1 MSSINSLVNQKRNK
15 NLIRRTMLAAIA
27 GCLMSVCIAFAG
39 TVDIATN
46 FFGLV
51 VTVIAKGLLNAA
63 DIVLEPLLEITTM
76 STADVSRFVP
86 GFDSGNNIGN
96 FFIQAINIIAY
107 MIAGVLICC
116 HIISYLINIAHG
128 EKVES
133 IPKLIWNAV
142 FGIVMVICGKTFL
155 TMIFNEIV
163 APLSSAL
170 TEGVSDAGGTF
181 SFSGVGSDMTGLGE
195 ITSAFDLNSLATLI
209 VVLALMLIIWWNLIK
224 LVLECAERYIICIFT
239 INLSPLAFATMASEN
254 TKDTARSWLQMFWS
268 QCVLLILNIWVV
280 GIARTALNNGLF
292 GASNTEMVK
301 WGLITY
307 AFLKIAQRL
316 DDMMQTAGLKIT
328 RTTGLDPISE
338 ASGVL
343 RSIGNVFGGVAS
355 VAGHVAGVGKNMWD
369 AGKNIGKANGV
380 EPIKSFAD
388 FMNGGE
394 TSAQDGGYVNNASMA
409 DKMKAD
415 AVLGKETMYDRAD
428 KMASGALNADSYNTD
443 AYKQVLE
450 DKLRSAGHLDDDAHV
465 ESVKIGEDGKLL
477 ASAVK
482 RDEKNRV
489 SEKSEFEIGDTQ
501 EGLLDVN
508 GAKKYDSMQV
518 APNGKSVM
526 EEDSAMGKFGLR
538 KVGEDAAGNQIWEA
552 EQSVNMFG
560 DKVKDV
566 TPDANN
572 KVQFTIPAS
581 EIAKGRKAGDSD
593 AMTAYKHFNAN
604 DDNDAFKNSI
614 RDALSAETGS
624 AALNKARENEE
635 EQAAMATRIG
645 MTDKER
651 LADMMNPDSNAD
663 YNSPN
668 AFKAMEDHIKENAQY
683 YPAQA
688 AMLAD
693 GGHVTGMHVSDGT
706 DGNPAGSLI
715 VAIGNDQDGKNS
727 QATCTFTRDEE
738 PVPET
743 AETPAAQ
750 TNEQPVKDADAA
762 PAPVNEDAPAP
773 VGEEASAPAP
783 QSADETTA
791 APATETAQAPVPQDM
806 DSKVDAPAPVSEE
819 ASAPAPQS
827 ADEAPTAPATET
839 AQAPVP
845 QDVDSKVD
853 APAPVGEE
861 ASAPAPQSVDETATT
876 PVAETAQT
884 PVPQDIDSEVDA
896 PAPVGEEAATPAP
909 QDVGGKA
916 DAPVPASENAS
927 APATQ
932 SADGKVAEP
941 TSADGAT
948 PASGVTA
955 PAPVPAQNP
964 TTNTVNAPVQGAAPV
979 SGGTVPGAANAPK
992 TANVPGMAANNM
1004 PASTAPET
1012 AATPA
1017 VNAPAPAS
1025 TTGTNAPTSVPGTT
1039 PAPSTASGQSSTAPG
1054 SGTAPTTVR
1063 PATGAGS
1070 VSAPAPSA
1078 SIPTAPVSGGSAGVA
1093 VAAGVA
1099 AGAVAGTAAGQAQ
1112 PVSAP
1117 ASTTVSAPGSAPTIP
1132 TESSAASAPTSTTP
1146 ATTTPASAPES
1157 GSGTTNDG
1165 ATAPVVNHEASAP
1178 TAPIPATAPASTQE
1192 SGETASAPSTA
1203 TTPATQIT
1211 PETASA
1217 PSESDSSSAGG
1228 HATTPNE
1235 GTTHSESSGTGSVS
1249 DVPGAGGTDT
1259 LGRSDSAPTSTNG
1272 QESGSAP
1279 AQGSGGTMSPATAD
1293 TASAVPES
1301 APAESATTTNVATP
1315 APVSDTG
1322 SSEPS
1327 GDSGSSFGND
1337 AGSSSGSAPASGE
1350 SAHAPSGSGSSGSGT
1365 SVSAPASSGNTGS
1378 SSESASSGSAND
1390 STDTPTSETGGTSS
1404 ETVEAPAADG
1414 LPYAVG
1420 ETGGSGYSEGDMPPE
1435 PETTVE
1441 TETAATEVV
1450 QVEQAAEQQSSGSAV
1465 TETVDEAGS
1474 ESNTQ
1479 NSHDDSENYS
1489 GGQNT
1494 DAEDVSEPDSADEPD
1509 TQDETE
1515 DTEFD
1520 ATDDAAF
1527 DVPIADGS
1535 EYYEDKAQTNSFT
1548 APEQEMAEPEPV
1560 AEHEHES
1567 EPEQLAEQKRPPIPE
1582 AYMTSQSSVTRL
1594 SSTNGTVESD
1604 SLGMFQMTREEVAD
1618 NGWTTWRILQKVDSD
1633 GSVPEYAPFVVHI
1646 KPVWDPATRTSRPA
1660 TFDEVANK
1668 ARSIEGFENVGPDL
1682 DADYRRS
1689 QARQESRKNSE
1700 PRPYN
1705 GHSNGQPHFQRY
1717 DDQKRD
1723 SHGHGKQDK
1732 KHNPFSGM
1740 GDYKRKR

>member
-1 MSSINSLVNQKRNK
+1 
-15 NLIRRTMLAAIA
+15 MLAAVA
-27 GCLMSVCIAFAG
+27 GCLMPVCIAFAG

-116 HIISYLINIAHG
+116 HIISYLINLAHG

-181 SFSGVGSDMTGLGE
+181 SFSSVGSDMTGLGE

-369 AGKNIGKANGV
+369 AGKNIGKANGI

-450 DKLRSAGHLDDDAHV
+450 DKLRSAGHIDDDAHV

-750 TNEQPVKDADAA
+750 TNEQPVKDTDAAA
-762 PAPVNEDAPAP
+762 PAPVSEDAPAP

-783 QSADETTA
+783 QSADETA
-791 APATETAQAPVPQDM
+791 A
-806 DSKVDAPAPVSEE
+806 
-819 ASAPAPQS
+819 
-827 ADEAPTAPATET
+827 APATET

-853 APAPVGEE
+853 APVPVGEE

-876 PVAETAQT
+876 PVAETAQA
-884 PVPQDIDSEVDA
+884 PVPQDMDSKMDA
-896 PAPVGEEAATPAP
+896 PAPVGEEAATLAP

-916 DAPVPASENAS
+916 DAPVPANENAS
-927 APATQ
+927 ASATQ

-941 TSADGAT
+941 TSAGGAT
-948 PASGVTA
+948 PAPGVTA
-955 PAPVPAQNP
+955 PTAAPAQNP
-964 TTNTVNAPVQGAAPV
+964 TTNTVNAPVQGTAPV
-979 SGGTVPGAANAPK
+979 SGGTVPGTANAPK

-1025 TTGTNAPTSVPGTT
+1025 NTGTNAPTSVPGTA
-1039 PAPSTASGQSSTAPG
+1039 PAPSTASGQSSTVPG

-1063 PATGAGS
+1063 PAASAGS

-1078 SIPTAPVSGGSAGVA
+1078 SIPTAPVSGSSAGVA
-1093 VAAGVA
+1093 AAAGVA
-1099 AGAVAGTAAGQAQ
+1099 AGAVAGTAGQAQ

-1117 ASTTVSAPGSAPTIP
+1117 ASTTVSAPGSAPTTP
-1132 TESSAASAPTSTTP
+1132 TESCATSAPASP
-1146 ATTTPASAPES
+1146 ALTHVSAPES

-1192 SGETASAPSTA
+1192 SGETAPAPSTA

-1211 PETASA
+1211 PETAST
-1217 PSESDSSSAGG
+1217 PSESNAPSAGG
-1228 HATTPNE
+1228 DATAPNE
-1235 GTTHSESSGTGSVS
+1235 VTAHSESSGTGGVS
-1249 DVPGAGGTDT
+1249 NVPGADGADT
-1259 LGRSDSAPTSTNG
+1259 LGRSDSAPTSTSG
-1272 QESGSAP
+1272 QESSSAP
-1279 AQGSGGTMSPATAD
+1279 AQGSSGTTSPATVD
-1293 TASAVPES
+1293 TTSAAPES

-1315 APVSDTG
+1315 APASDTG

-1327 GDSGSSFGND
+1327 GSSGSSSDNS

-1365 SVSAPASSGNTGS
+1365 SVSAPTSSGDTGS
-1378 SSESASSGSAND
+1378 SSESAPSGSVND
-1390 STDTPTSETGGTSS
+1390 STDTPTSETADTSS
-1404 ETVEAPAADG
+1404 EKVEAPAADG

-1450 QVEQAAEQQSSGSAV
+1450 QVEQAAEQQSGGSTV

-1479 NSHDDSENYS
+1479 NSHDDSESYS
-1489 GGQNT
+1489 GGQYT
-1494 DAEDVSEPDSADEPD
+1494 DTEDVSEPDSADEPD

-1520 ATDDAAF
+1520 ETDDAAF
-1527 DVPIADGS
+1527 DAPIADGS

-1560 AEHEHES
+1560 AEPES
-1567 EPEQLAEQKRPPIPE
+1567 ESEQVAEQKRPPIPE

-1732 KHNPFSGM
+1732 RHNPFSGM
-1740 GDYKRKR
+1740 GDYKRRR

>member
-1 MSSINSLVNQKRNK
+1 
-15 NLIRRTMLAAIA
+15 MLAAVA

-750 TNEQPVKDADAA
+750 TNEQPVKDVDAA
-762 PAPVNEDAPAP
+762 PAPLNEDAPAP
-773 VGEEASAPAP
+773 VG
-783 QSADETTA
+783 
-791 APATETAQAPVPQDM
+791 
-806 DSKVDAPAPVSEE
+806 EE

-861 ASAPAPQSVDETATT
+861 ASAPAPQSVDATATT
-876 PVAETAQT
+876 PIAETAQT
-884 PVPQDIDSEVDA
+884 PVPQDMDSEVDA
-896 PAPVGEEAATPAP
+896 PAPVGEEAVTPAP

-932 SADGKVAEP
+932 STDGKVAEP
-941 TSADGAT
+941 TSAGGAT
-948 PASGVTA
+948 PASGVTTPA
-955 PAPVPAQNP
+955 PAPAQNP

-979 SGGTVPGAANAPK
+979 SGGTVPGTANAPK

-1017 VNAPAPAS
+1017 VNTPAPAS
-1025 TTGTNAPTSVPGTT
+1025 TTGANAPTSVPGTT
-1039 PAPSTASGQSSTAPG
+1039 TTPSTTSGQSSTVPG
-1054 SGTAPTTVR
+1054 SGTAPAKAKPT
-1063 PATGAGS
+1063 TGAGS

-1078 SIPTAPVSGGSAGVA
+1078 SIPSAPVSGDS
-1093 VAAGVA
+1093 AGVA
-1099 AGAVAGTAAGQAQ
+1099 AGAVAGTATGQAH

-1117 ASTTVSAPGSAPTIP
+1117 ASTTVSAPGSVPTTP
-1132 TESSAASAPTSTTP
+1132 TESGAASAPASPAPTTP
-1146 ATTTPASAPES
+1146 THVSAPES
-1157 GSGTTNDG
+1157 GSGTTNGG

-1249 DVPGAGGTDT
+1249 NVPGAGGTDT

-1327 GDSGSSFGND
+1327 GDSGSSFGNG

>member
-1 MSSINSLVNQKRNK
+1 
-15 NLIRRTMLAAIA
+15 MLAAIA

-254 TKDTARSWLQMFWS
+254 TKDTAKSWLQMFWS

-428 KMASGALNADSYNTD
+428 KMASGALNTDSYNTD

-762 PAPVNEDAPAP
+762 PAPLNEDAPAP
-773 VGEEASAPAP
+773 VG
-783 QSADETTA
+783 
-791 APATETAQAPVPQDM
+791 
-806 DSKVDAPAPVSEE
+806 EE

-861 ASAPAPQSVDETATT
+861 ASAPAPQSVDATATT
-876 PVAETAQT
+876 PIAETAQT
-884 PVPQDIDSEVDA
+884 PVPQDMDSEVDA
-896 PAPVGEEAATPAP
+896 PAPVGEEAVTHAP
-909 QDVGGKA
+909 QDVGDKA

-941 TSADGAT
+941 TSAGGAT

-955 PAPVPAQNP
+955 PAPAPAQNP

-979 SGGTVPGAANAPK
+979 SGGTVPGTANAPK

-1017 VNAPAPAS
+1017 VNAPAPGS
-1025 TTGTNAPTSVPGTT
+1025 TTGANAPTSVPGTT
-1039 PAPSTASGQSSTAPG
+1039 PAPSTASGQSSTVPG

-1063 PATGAGS
+1063 PAAGAGS
-1070 VSAPAPSA
+1070 VSAQAPSA

-1099 AGAVAGTAAGQAQ
+1099 AGAVAGTATGQAH

-1117 ASTTVSAPGSAPTIP
+1117 ASTTVSAPGSVPTTP
-1132 TESSAASAPTSTTP
+1132 TESGAASAPASPAPTTP
-1146 ATTTPASAPES
+1146 THVSAPES
-1157 GSGTTNDG
+1157 GSGTTNGG

-1249 DVPGAGGTDT
+1249 NVPGAGGTDT

-1327 GDSGSSFGND
+1327 GDSGSSFGNG
-1337 AGSSSGSAPASGE
+1337 AGSSSDSAPASGE
-1350 SAHAPSGSGSSGSGT
+1350 SAHVPSGSGSSGSGT
-1365 SVSAPASSGNTGS
+1365 SVSAPASSGNTDS
-1378 SSESASSGSAND
+1378 SSESAPSGSAND
-1390 STDTPTSETGGTSS
+1390 GTDTPTSETGGTSS
-1404 ETVEAPAADG
+1404 EKVEAPAADG

-1420 ETGGSGYSEGDMPPE
+1420 ETGGAGYSEGDMPPE
-1435 PETTVE
+1435 PETTVK
-1441 TETAATEVV
+1441 TETDATEVV
-1450 QVEQAAEQQSSGSAV
+1450 QVEQAAEQQTSGSAV

-1474 ESNTQ
+1474 ESHTQ

-1494 DAEDVSEPDSADEPD
+1494 DTEDVSEPDSADEPD

-1548 APEQEMAEPEPV
+1548 TPEQEMAESEPV
-1560 AEHEHES
+1560 AEPEPES
-1567 EPEQLAEQKRPPIPE
+1567 EPEQVAEQKRPPIPE

-1689 QARQESRKNSE
+1689 QARQESRKNSK

-1723 SHGHGKQDK
+1723 SHDHGKQDK
-1732 KHNPFSGM
+1732 RHNPFGGM

>member
-1 MSSINSLVNQKRNK
+1 
-15 NLIRRTMLAAIA
+15 MLAAVA

-738 PVPET
+738 TASET

-750 TNEQPVKDADAA
+750 TNEQPVKDVDAA
-762 PAPVNEDAPAP
+762 PAPLNEDAPAP

-783 QSADETTA
+783 HSADF
-791 APATETAQAPVPQDM
+791 PPSPPSSD
-806 DSKVDAPAPVSEE
+806 
-819 ASAPAPQS
+819 
-827 ADEAPTAPATET
+827 T

-861 ASAPAPQSVDETATT
+861 ASAPAPQSVDATATT
-876 PVAETAQT
+876 PIAETAQP
-884 PVPQDIDSEVDA
+884 PVPQDMDSEVDA
-896 PAPVGEEAATPAP
+896 PAPVGEEAVTHAP
-909 QDVGGKA
+909 QDVGDKA
-916 DAPVPASENAS
+916 YAPVPASENAS

-941 TSADGAT
+941 TSAGGAT
-948 PASGVTA
+948 PVSGVTA
-955 PAPVPAQNP
+955 PAPAPAQNP
-964 TTNTVNAPVQGAAPV
+964 TTNTVNALVQGAAPV
-979 SGGTVPGAANAPK
+979 SGGTVPGTANAPK

-1017 VNAPAPAS
+1017 VNTPAPAS
-1025 TTGTNAPTSVPGTT
+1025 TTGANAPTSVPGTT
-1039 PAPSTASGQSSTAPG
+1039 PTPSTTSGQSSTVPG
-1054 SGTAPTTVR
+1054 SGTAPAKAKPT
-1063 PATGAGS
+1063 TGAGS

-1078 SIPTAPVSGGSAGVA
+1078 SIPSAPVSGDS
-1093 VAAGVA
+1093 AGVA
-1099 AGAVAGTAAGQAQ
+1099 AGAVAGTATGQAH

-1117 ASTTVSAPGSAPTIP
+1117 ASTTVSAPGSVPTTP
-1132 TESSAASAPTSTTP
+1132 TESGAASAPASPAPTTP
-1146 ATTTPASAPES
+1146 THVSAPES
-1157 GSGTTNDG
+1157 GSGTTNGG

-1211 PETASA
+1211 PEMASA

-1235 GTTHSESSGTGSVS
+1235 GTTHSESSGTDSVS
-1249 DVPGAGGTDT
+1249 NVPGADGTDT
-1259 LGRSDSAPTSTNG
+1259 LGRSDSASTSTNG

-1327 GDSGSSFGND
+1327 GDSGSSFGNG

-1420 ETGGSGYSEGDMPPE
+1420 ETGGSGYSEGNMPPE

-1567 EPEQLAEQKRPPIPE
+1567 EPEQVAEQKRPPIPE

-1705 GHSNGQPHFQRY
+1705 GRSNGQPHFQRY

-1723 SHGHGKQDK
+1723 SQGHGKQNK
-1732 KHNPFSGM
+1732 RNNPFSGM
-1740 GDYKRKR
+1740 DDYKRKR

>member
-1 MSSINSLVNQKRNK
+1 
-15 NLIRRTMLAAIA
+15 MLAAIA

-715 VAIGNDQDGKNS
+715 VAIGNDQDGKSS

-738 PVPET
+738 TASET

-750 TNEQPVKDADAA
+750 TNEQPVKDVDAA
-762 PAPVNEDAPAP
+762 PAPLNEDAPAP
-773 VGEEASAPAP
+773 VG
-783 QSADETTA
+783 
-791 APATETAQAPVPQDM
+791 
-806 DSKVDAPAPVSEE
+806 EE

-861 ASAPAPQSVDETATT
+861 ASAPAPQSVDATATT
-876 PVAETAQT
+876 PIAETAQT
-884 PVPQDIDSEVDA
+884 PVPQDMDSEVDA
-896 PAPVGEEAATPAP
+896 PAPVGEEAVTHAP
-909 QDVGGKA
+909 QDVGDKA
-916 DAPVPASENAS
+916 YAPVPASENAS

-941 TSADGAT
+941 TSAGGAT
-948 PASGVTA
+948 PVSGVTA
-955 PAPVPAQNP
+955 PAPAPAQNP

-979 SGGTVPGAANAPK
+979 SGGTVPGTANAPK

-1017 VNAPAPAS
+1017 VNTPAPAS
-1025 TTGTNAPTSVPGTT
+1025 TTGANAPTSVPGTT
-1039 PAPSTASGQSSTAPG
+1039 PTPSTTSGQSSTVPG
-1054 SGTAPTTVR
+1054 SGTAPAKAKPT
-1063 PATGAGS
+1063 TGAGS

-1078 SIPTAPVSGGSAGVA
+1078 SIPSAPVSGDS
-1093 VAAGVA
+1093 AGVA
-1099 AGAVAGTAAGQAQ
+1099 AGAVAGTATGQAH

-1117 ASTTVSAPGSAPTIP
+1117 ASTTVSAPGSVPTTP
-1132 TESSAASAPTSTTP
+1132 TESGAASAPASPAPTTP
-1146 ATTTPASAPES
+1146 THVSAPES
-1157 GSGTTNDG
+1157 GSGTTNGG

-1249 DVPGAGGTDT
+1249 NVPGAGGTDT
-1259 LGRSDSAPTSTNG
+1259 LGRSDSAPTSING

-1327 GDSGSSFGND
+1327 GDSGSSFGNG

-1390 STDTPTSETGGTSS
+1390 STNTPTSETGGTSS

-1474 ESNTQ
+1474 ESHTQ

-1494 DAEDVSEPDSADEPD
+1494 DTEDVSEPDSADEPD

-1567 EPEQLAEQKRPPIPE
+1567 EPEQVAEQKRPPIPE

-1646 KPVWDPATRTSRPA
+1646 KPVWDPATRTSHPA

-1668 ARSIEGFENVGPDL
+1668 ARGIEGFENVGPDL

>member
-1 MSSINSLVNQKRNK
+1 M
-15 NLIRRTMLAAIA
+15 MLAAVA
-27 GCLMSVCIAFAG
+27 GCLMSICIAFAG

-254 TKDTARSWLQMFWS
+254 TKDTTRSWLQMFWS

-750 TNEQPVKDADAA
+750 TNEQPVKDVDAA
-762 PAPVNEDAPAP
+762 PAPLNEDAPAP

-783 QSADETTA
+783 QS
-791 APATETAQAPVPQDM
+791 
-806 DSKVDAPAPVSEE
+806 VDA
-819 ASAPAPQS
+819 
-827 ADEAPTAPATET
+827 
-839 AQAPVP
+839 
-845 QDVDSKVD
+845 
-853 APAPVGEE
+853 
-861 ASAPAPQSVDETATT
+861 TATT
-876 PVAETAQT
+876 PIAETAQT
-884 PVPQDIDSEVDA
+884 PVPQDMDSEMDA
-896 PAPVGEEAATPAP
+896 PAPVGEEAVTHAP
-909 QDVGGKA
+909 QDVGDKT

-941 TSADGAT
+941 TSAGGAT

-955 PAPVPAQNP
+955 PAPAPAQNP

-979 SGGTVPGAANAPK
+979 SGGTVPGTANAPK

-1017 VNAPAPAS
+1017 VNTPAPAS
-1025 TTGTNAPTSVPGTT
+1025 TTGANAPTSVPGTT
-1039 PAPSTASGQSSTAPG
+1039 PTPSTTSGQSSTVPG
-1054 SGTAPTTVR
+1054 SGTAPAKAKPT
-1063 PATGAGS
+1063 TGAGS

-1078 SIPTAPVSGGSAGVA
+1078 SIPSAPVSGDS
-1093 VAAGVA
+1093 AGVA
-1099 AGAVAGTAAGQAQ
+1099 AGAVAGTATGQAH

-1117 ASTTVSAPGSAPTIP
+1117 ASTTVSAPGSVPTTP
-1132 TESSAASAPTSTTP
+1132 TESGAASAPASPAPTTP
-1146 ATTTPASAPES
+1146 THVSAPES
-1157 GSGTTNDG
+1157 GSGTTNGG
-1165 ATAPVVNHEASAP
+1165 ATASVVNHEASAP

-1249 DVPGAGGTDT
+1249 NVPGAGGTDT
-1259 LGRSDSAPTSTNG
+1259 LGRSDSAPTSING

-1293 TASAVPES
+1293 TASAVPKS

-1327 GDSGSSFGND
+1327 GDSGSSFGNG

-1567 EPEQLAEQKRPPIPE
+1567 EPEQVAEQKRPPIPE

>member
-1 MSSINSLVNQKRNK
+1 
-15 NLIRRTMLAAIA
+15 
-27 GCLMSVCIAFAG
+27 MSVCIAFAG

-750 TNEQPVKDADAA
+750 TNEQPVKDVDAA
-762 PAPVNEDAPAP
+762 PAPLNEDAPAP
-773 VGEEASAPAP
+773 VG
-783 QSADETTA
+783 
-791 APATETAQAPVPQDM
+791 
-806 DSKVDAPAPVSEE
+806 EE

-861 ASAPAPQSVDETATT
+861 ASAPAPQSVDATATT
-876 PVAETAQT
+876 PIAETAQT
-884 PVPQDIDSEVDA
+884 PVPQDMDSEVDA
-896 PAPVGEEAATPAP
+896 PAPVGEEAVTPAP

-916 DAPVPASENAS
+916 DAPVPASEYAS

-932 SADGKVAEP
+932 STDGKVAEP
-941 TSADGAT
+941 TSAGGAT
-948 PASGVTA
+948 PASGVTTPA
-955 PAPVPAQNP
+955 PAPAQNP

-979 SGGTVPGAANAPK
+979 SGGTVPGTANAPK

-1017 VNAPAPAS
+1017 VNTPAPAS
-1025 TTGTNAPTSVPGTT
+1025 TTGANAPTSVPGTT
-1039 PAPSTASGQSSTAPG
+1039 PTPSTTSGQSSTVPG
-1054 SGTAPTTVR
+1054 SGTAPAKAKPT
-1063 PATGAGS
+1063 TGAGS

-1078 SIPTAPVSGGSAGVA
+1078 SIPSAPVSGDS
-1093 VAAGVA
+1093 AGVA
-1099 AGAVAGTAAGQAQ
+1099 AGAVAGTATGQAH

-1117 ASTTVSAPGSAPTIP
+1117 ASTTVSAPGSVPTTP
-1132 TESSAASAPTSTTP
+1132 TESGAASAPASPAPTTP
-1146 ATTTPASAPES
+1146 THVSAPES
-1157 GSGTTNDG
+1157 GSGTTNGG

-1178 TAPIPATAPASTQE
+1178 TAPIPATAPVSTQE

-1228 HATTPNE
+1228 HATAPNE

-1249 DVPGAGGTDT
+1249 NVPGAGGTDT

-1327 GDSGSSFGND
+1327 GDSGSSFGNG

-1365 SVSAPASSGNTGS
+1365 SVSALTSSGNIGS
-1378 SSESASSGSAND
+1378 SSESAPSGSVND

-1404 ETVEAPAADG
+1404 EKVEAPAADG

-1435 PETTVE
+1435 PETTVK

-1450 QVEQAAEQQSSGSAV
+1450 QVEQAAEQQSGSSTV

-1474 ESNTQ
+1474 ESHTQ

-1489 GGQNT
+1489 DGQNT
-1494 DAEDVSEPDSADEPD
+1494 DTEDVPEPDSVDEPD

-1520 ATDDAAF
+1520 ATDDSAF

-1548 APEQEMAEPEPV
+1548 APAQEMAEPEPV
-1560 AEHEHES
+1560 AESEPES
-1567 EPEQLAEQKRPPIPE
+1567 EPEQVAEQKRPPIPE
-1582 AYMTSQSSVTRL
+1582 AYMTSRSSVTRL

-1705 GHSNGQPHFQRY
+1705 GRSNGQPHFQRY

-1723 SHGHGKQDK
+1723 SQGHGKQNKRND
-1732 KHNPFSGM
+1732 PFSGID
-1740 GDYKRKR
+1740 DYKRKR

>member
-1 MSSINSLVNQKRNK
+1 
-15 NLIRRTMLAAIA
+15 MLAAVA

-86 GFDSGNNIGN
+86 GFDNGNNIGN

-116 HIISYLINIAHG
+116 HIISYLINLAHG

-133 IPKLIWNAV
+133 VPKLIWNAV
-142 FGIVMVICGKTFL
+142 FGIVMVICGKTLL

-254 TKDTARSWLQMFWS
+254 TKDTAKSWLQMFWS

-369 AGKNIGKANGV
+369 AGKNIGKANGI

-738 PVPET
+738 TVPET

-762 PAPVNEDAPAP
+762 PAPLNEDAPAP

-783 QSADETTA
+783 QSADEAPTETA
-791 APATETAQAPVPQDM
+791 QTPVPQDVDSRVDAPAPVGEEASVPAPQSVDETATTPAAETAQAPVPQDM
-806 DSKVDAPAPVSEE
+806 DSGVDAPAPVCEE
-819 ASAPAPQS
+819 
-827 ADEAPTAPATET
+827 T
-839 AQAPVP
+839 V
-845 QDVDSKVD
+845 
-853 APAPVGEE
+853 
-861 ASAPAPQSVDETATT
+861 
-876 PVAETAQT
+876 
-884 PVPQDIDSEVDA
+884 
-896 PAPVGEEAATPAP
+896 TPAP

-932 SADGKVAEP
+932 SADDRVAEP
-941 TSADGAT
+941 TSAGGTT
-948 PASGVTA
+948 PASDVAA
-955 PAPVPAQNP
+955 PAPVPAQNS

-979 SGGTVPGAANAPK
+979 SGGTVPGTANA
-992 TANVPGMAANNM
+992 PGMAANNM

-1025 TTGTNAPTSVPGTT
+1025 TTGANAPTSVPGTT
-1039 PAPSTASGQSSTAPG
+1039 PAPSTASGQSSTVPG

-1063 PATGAGS
+1063 PAAGAGS
-1070 VSAPAPSA
+1070 VSAQAPSA

-1099 AGAVAGTAAGQAQ
+1099 AGAVAGTATGQAH

-1117 ASTTVSAPGSAPTIP
+1117 ASTTVSAPGSVPTTP
-1132 TESSAASAPTSTTP
+1132 TESGAASAPASPAPTTP
-1146 ATTTPASAPES
+1146 THVSAPES
-1157 GSGTTNDG
+1157 GSGTTNGG

-1192 SGETASAPSTA
+1192 SGEIASASSTA

-1217 PSESDSSSAGG
+1217 PSERGSSSAGG
-1228 HATTPNE
+1228 RATAPNE
-1235 GTTHSESSGTGSVS
+1235 GTAHSESSGTDSVS
-1249 DVPGAGGTDT
+1249 NVLGADGTDT

-1279 AQGSGGTMSPATAD
+1279 VQGSSGGTTSPATAD
-1293 TASAVPES
+1293 TTSAAPEF

-1327 GDSGSSFGND
+1327 GDSGSGSGNG

-1365 SVSAPASSGNTGS
+1365 SVSAPASSGNTDS
-1378 SSESASSGSAND
+1378 SSESAPSGSAND
-1390 STDTPTSETGGTSS
+1390 GTDTPTSETGGTFS
-1404 ETVEAPAADG
+1404 EKVEAPAADG

-1420 ETGGSGYSEGDMPPE
+1420 ETGGAGYSEGNMPPE

-1441 TETAATEVV
+1441 TETDATEVV
-1450 QVEQAAEQQSSGSAV
+1450 QVEQAAEQQTSGSAV

-1474 ESNTQ
+1474 ESHTQ

-1494 DAEDVSEPDSADEPD
+1494 DTEDVSEPDSADEPD

-1560 AEHEHES
+1560 AEPEPES
-1567 EPEQLAEQKRPPIPE
+1567 EPEQVAEQKRPPIPE

-1705 GHSNGQPHFQRY
+1705 GRSNGQPHFQRY

>member
-1 MSSINSLVNQKRNK
+1 
-15 NLIRRTMLAAIA
+15 
-27 GCLMSVCIAFAG
+27 MSVCIAFAG

-86 GFDSGNNIGN
+86 GFDNGNNIGN

-116 HIISYLINIAHG
+116 HIISYLINLAHG

-133 IPKLIWNAV
+133 VPKLIWNAV
-142 FGIVMVICGKTFL
+142 FGIVMVICGKTLL

-450 DKLRSAGHLDDDAHV
+450 DKLRSAGHIDDDAHV

-566 TPDANN
+566 TPDTNN

-604 DDNDAFKNSI
+604 DDSDAFKNSI

-750 TNEQPVKDADAA
+750 TNEQPVKDVDAA
-762 PAPVNEDAPAP
+762 PAPLNEDAPAP

-783 QSADETTA
+783 QS
-791 APATETAQAPVPQDM
+791 
-806 DSKVDAPAPVSEE
+806 VDA
-819 ASAPAPQS
+819 
-827 ADEAPTAPATET
+827 
-839 AQAPVP
+839 
-845 QDVDSKVD
+845 
-853 APAPVGEE
+853 
-861 ASAPAPQSVDETATT
+861 TATT
-876 PVAETAQT
+876 PIAETAQT
-884 PVPQDIDSEVDA
+884 PVPQDMDSEVDA
-896 PAPVGEEAATPAP
+896 PAPVGEEAVTHAP
-909 QDVGGKA
+909 QDVGDKA

-941 TSADGAT
+941 TSAGGAT

-955 PAPVPAQNP
+955 PAPAPAQNP

-979 SGGTVPGAANAPK
+979 SGGTVPGTANAPK

-1017 VNAPAPAS
+1017 VNAPAPGS
-1025 TTGTNAPTSVPGTT
+1025 TTGANAPTSVPGTT
-1039 PAPSTASGQSSTAPG
+1039 PAPSTASGQSSTVPG

-1063 PATGAGS
+1063 PAAGAGS
-1070 VSAPAPSA
+1070 VSAQAPSA

-1099 AGAVAGTAAGQAQ
+1099 AGAVAGTATGQAH

-1117 ASTTVSAPGSAPTIP
+1117 ASTTVSAPGSVPTTP
-1132 TESSAASAPTSTTP
+1132 TESGAASAPASPAPTTP
-1146 ATTTPASAPES
+1146 THVSAPES
-1157 GSGTTNDG
+1157 GSGTTNGG

-1249 DVPGAGGTDT
+1249 NVPGAGGTDT

-1327 GDSGSSFGND
+1327 GDSGSSFGNG
-1337 AGSSSGSAPASGE
+1337 AGSSSDSAPASGE
-1350 SAHAPSGSGSSGSGT
+1350 SAHVPSGSGSSGSGT
-1365 SVSAPASSGNTGS
+1365 SVSAPASSGNTDS
-1378 SSESASSGSAND
+1378 SSESAPSGSAND
-1390 STDTPTSETGGTSS
+1390 GTDTPTSETGGTSS
-1404 ETVEAPAADG
+1404 EKVEAPAADG

-1420 ETGGSGYSEGDMPPE
+1420 ETGRAGYSEGDMPPE

-1441 TETAATEVV
+1441 TETDATEVV
-1450 QVEQAAEQQSSGSAV
+1450 QVEQAAEQQTSGSAV

-1474 ESNTQ
+1474 ESHTQ

-1494 DAEDVSEPDSADEPD
+1494 DTEDVSEPDSADEPD

-1560 AEHEHES
+1560 AEPEPES
-1567 EPEQLAEQKRPPIPE
+1567 EPEQVAEQKRPPIPE

>member
-1 MSSINSLVNQKRNK
+1 
-15 NLIRRTMLAAIA
+15 MLAAVA

-750 TNEQPVKDADAA
+750 TNEQPVKDVDAA
-762 PAPVNEDAPAP
+762 PAPLNEDAPAP
-773 VGEEASAPAP
+773 VG
-783 QSADETTA
+783 
-791 APATETAQAPVPQDM
+791 
-806 DSKVDAPAPVSEE
+806 EE

-861 ASAPAPQSVDETATT
+861 ASAPAPQSVDATATT
-876 PVAETAQT
+876 PIAETAQT
-884 PVPQDIDSEVDA
+884 PVPQDMDSEVDA
-896 PAPVGEEAATPAP
+896 PAPVGEEAVTHAP
-909 QDVGGKA
+909 QDVGDKA

-941 TSADGAT
+941 TSAGGAT

-955 PAPVPAQNP
+955 PAPAPAQNP

-979 SGGTVPGAANAPK
+979 SGGTVPGTANAPK

-1017 VNAPAPAS
+1017 VNATAPGS
-1025 TTGTNAPTSVPGTT
+1025 TTGANAPTSVPGTT
-1039 PAPSTASGQSSTAPG
+1039 PAPSTASGQSSTVPG

-1063 PATGAGS
+1063 PAAGAGS
-1070 VSAPAPSA
+1070 VSAQAPSA

-1099 AGAVAGTAAGQAQ
+1099 AGAVAGTATGQAH

-1117 ASTTVSAPGSAPTIP
+1117 ASTTVSAPGSVPTTP
-1132 TESSAASAPTSTTP
+1132 TESGAASAPASPAPTTP
-1146 ATTTPASAPES
+1146 THVSAPES
-1157 GSGTTNDG
+1157 GSGTTNGG

-1249 DVPGAGGTDT
+1249 NVPGAGGTDT

-1327 GDSGSSFGND
+1327 GDSGSS
-1337 AGSSSGSAPASGE
+1337 AGSSSDSAPASGE
-1350 SAHAPSGSGSSGSGT
+1350 SAHVPSGSGSSGSGT
-1365 SVSAPASSGNTGS
+1365 SVSAPASSGNTDS

-1420 ETGGSGYSEGDMPPE
+1420 ETGGSGYSEGNMPPE

-1450 QVEQAAEQQSSGSAV
+1450 QVEQAAEQQTSGSAV

-1474 ESNTQ
+1474 ESHTQ

-1494 DAEDVSEPDSADEPD
+1494 DTEDVSEPDSADEPD

-1567 EPEQLAEQKRPPIPE
+1567 EPEQVAEQKRPPIPE

>member
-1 MSSINSLVNQKRNK
+1 
-15 NLIRRTMLAAIA
+15 MLAAVA

-773 VGEEASAPAP
+773 VGEEASAP
-783 QSADETTA
+783 
-791 APATETAQAPVPQDM
+791 V
-806 DSKVDAPAPVSEE
+806 
-819 ASAPAPQS
+819 PQS

-861 ASAPAPQSVDETATT
+861 ASAPAPQ
-876 PVAETAQT
+876 
-884 PVPQDIDSEVDA
+884 
-896 PAPVGEEAATPAP
+896 
-909 QDVGGKA
+909 DVGGKA

-941 TSADGAT
+941 TSAGGAT

-955 PAPVPAQNP
+955 PAPAPAQNS

-979 SGGTVPGAANAPK
+979 SGGTVPGTANAPK

-1025 TTGTNAPTSVPGTT
+1025 TTGANAPTSVPGTT
-1039 PAPSTASGQSSTAPG
+1039 PAPSTASGQSSTVPG
-1054 SGTAPTTVR
+1054 SGTAPAMVR
-1063 PATGAGS
+1063 PAAGAGS

-1112 PVSAP
+1112 PVSTP
-1117 ASTTVSAPGSAPTIP
+1117 ASTTVSAPGSTPTTP
-1132 TESSAASAPTSTTP
+1132 TESGTASAPASTTP
-1146 ATTTPASAPES
+1146 AAPTHVSAPES

-1165 ATAPVVNHEASAP
+1165 ATVPVVNHEASVP
-1178 TAPIPATAPASTQE
+1178 TAPIHATAPASTQE
-1192 SGETASAPSTA
+1192 SGETAPAPSTA
-1203 TTPATQIT
+1203 TTPATQTT

-1217 PSESDSSSAGG
+1217 PSESSAPSAGG

-1249 DVPGAGGTDT
+1249 NVPGAGGTDT
-1259 LGRSDSAPTSTNG
+1259 LERSDSAPTSTNG

-1279 AQGSGGTMSPATAD
+1279 AQGSGDTTSPATAD
-1293 TASAVPES
+1293 TTSAVPES
-1301 APAESATTTNVATP
+1301 APAESATITNVATP
-1315 APVSDTG
+1315 APVSDAG

-1327 GDSGSSFGND
+1327 GNSGSSSGNG

-1365 SVSAPASSGNTGS
+1365 SVSAPTSSGDTGS
-1378 SSESASSGSAND
+1378 SSESGPSGSVND
-1390 STDTPTSETGGTSS
+1390 STDTPTSETAGTSS
-1404 ETVEAPAADG
+1404 EKVEAPAADG

-1420 ETGGSGYSEGDMPPE
+1420 ETGGSGYSEGDMRPE

-1450 QVEQAAEQQSSGSAV
+1450 QVEQAAEQQSGGSTV
-1465 TETVDEAGS
+1465 TETVNEAGS
-1474 ESNTQ
+1474 ESQTQ
-1479 NSHDDSENYS
+1479 NSRDDSENYS

-1494 DAEDVSEPDSADEPD
+1494 DTEDAPEPDFADEPD

-1560 AEHEHES
+1560 TEPKPES
-1567 EPEQLAEQKRPPIPE
+1567 EPEQVEEQKRPPIPE

-1668 ARSIEGFENVGPDL
+1668 ARNIEGFENVGPDL

-1689 QARQESRKNSE
+1689 QARQEYRKNSE
-1700 PRPYN
+1700 PRPYS
-1705 GHSNGQPHFQRY
+1705 GRSNDQPHSQRY
-1717 DDQKRD
+1717 DDQNGK

-1732 KHNPFSGM
+1732 KHYPFSGM
-1740 GDYKRKR
+1740 GDFKHRR

>member
-15 NLIRRTMLAAIA
+15 NLIRRTMLAAVA

-181 SFSGVGSDMTGLGE
+181 SFSSVGSDMTGLGE

-738 PVPET
+738 TVPET

-750 TNEQPVKDADAA
+750 TNEQPVKDMDAAA
-762 PAPVNEDAPAP
+762 PAPVSEDAPAP
-773 VGEEASAPAP
+773 VDEEAS
-783 QSADETTA
+783 T
-791 APATETAQAPVPQDM
+791 
-806 DSKVDAPAPVSEE
+806 
-819 ASAPAPQS
+819 PAPQS

-845 QDVDSKVD
+845 QDVDSRVD

-861 ASAPAPQSVDETATT
+861 ASVPAPQSVDETATT
-876 PVAETAQT
+876 PAAETAQA
-884 PVPQDIDSEVDA
+884 PVPQDMDSGVDA
-896 PAPVGEEAATPAP
+896 PAPVGEETVTPAP

-941 TSADGAT
+941 TSAGGAT
-948 PASGVTA
+948 PAPGVTA
-955 PAPVPAQNP
+955 PTAAPAQNH
-964 TTNTVNAPVQGAAPV
+964 TTSTVNAPVQGTAPV
-979 SGGTVPGAANAPK
+979 SGGTVPGTANAPK

-1039 PAPSTASGQSSTAPG
+1039 PAPSTASGQSSTVPG

-1063 PATGAGS
+1063 PAAGAGS

-1078 SIPTAPVSGGSAGVA
+1078 SIPTAPVSGSSAGVA
-1093 VAAGVA
+1093 AAAGVA

-1112 PVSAP
+1112 PVSTP
-1117 ASTTVSAPGSAPTIP
+1117 ASTTVSAPGSVPTTP
-1132 TESSAASAPTSTTP
+1132 TESGAASAPASPVPTTP
-1146 ATTTPASAPES
+1146 THVSTPES
-1157 GSGTTNDG
+1157 GSGTTNGG

-1192 SGETASAPSTA
+1192 SGETAPAPSSA

-1217 PSESDSSSAGG
+1217 PSESNAPSAGG
-1228 HATTPNE
+1228 DATAPNE

-1249 DVPGAGGTDT
+1249 NAPSADGTDT

-1279 AQGSGGTMSPATAD
+1279 AQGSGGTTSPATAD
-1293 TASAVPES
+1293 TASAAPES
-1301 APAESATTTNVATP
+1301 APAESVTTTNVATLAP
-1315 APVSDTG
+1315 ASDTG

-1327 GDSGSSFGND
+1327 GNS
-1337 AGSSSGSAPASGE
+1337 GSSSGNGA
-1350 SAHAPSGSGSSGSGT
+1350 GSSGSGT
-1365 SVSAPASSGNTGS
+1365 SVSAPASSGNIGS
-1378 SSESASSGSAND
+1378 SSESAPFGSVND

-1404 ETVEAPAADG
+1404 EKVEAPAADG

-1435 PETTVE
+1435 PETTVK

-1450 QVEQAAEQQSSGSAV
+1450 QVEQAAEQQSGSSTV

-1474 ESNTQ
+1474 ESHTQ

-1494 DAEDVSEPDSADEPD
+1494 DTEDVPEPDSVDEPD

-1520 ATDDAAF
+1520 ATDDSAF

-1548 APEQEMAEPEPV
+1548 APAQEMAEPEPV
-1560 AEHEHES
+1560 AESEPES
-1567 EPEQLAEQKRPPIPE
+1567 EPEQVAEQKRPPIPE
-1582 AYMTSQSSVTRL
+1582 AYMTSRSSVTRL

-1705 GHSNGQPHFQRY
+1705 GRSNGQPHFQRY

-1723 SHGHGKQDK
+1723 SQGHGKQNKRND
-1732 KHNPFSGM
+1732 PFSGID
-1740 GDYKRKR
+1740 DYKRKR

>member
-1 MSSINSLVNQKRNK
+1 
-15 NLIRRTMLAAIA
+15 MLAAVA

-181 SFSGVGSDMTGLGE
+181 SFSSVGSDMTGLGE

-254 TKDTARSWLQMFWS
+254 TKDTAKSWLQMFWS

-369 AGKNIGKANGV
+369 AGKNIGKANGI

-604 DDNDAFKNSI
+604 DDSDAFKNSI

-743 AETPAAQ
+743 TETPAAQ
-750 TNEQPVKDADAA
+750 TNEQPVKDAD
-762 PAPVNEDAPAP
+762 
-773 VGEEASAPAP
+773 
-783 QSADETTA
+783 TA
-791 APATETAQAPVPQDM
+791 
-806 DSKVDAPAPVSEE
+806 APAPVSE
-819 ASAPAPQS
+819 
-827 ADEAPTAPATET
+827 
-839 AQAPVP
+839 
-845 QDVDSKVD
+845 D

-876 PVAETAQT
+876 PATETAQT
-884 PVPQDIDSEVDA
+884 PVPQDMDGKVDA
-896 PAPVGEEAATPAP
+896 PAPVGEETVTPAP

-941 TSADGAT
+941 TSVGGAT

-955 PAPVPAQNP
+955 PAPAPAQNP

-979 SGGTVPGAANAPK
+979 SGGTVPGTANAPK
-992 TANVPGMAANNM
+992 TASVPDMAANNM

-1025 TTGTNAPTSVPGTT
+1025 TTGANAPTSVPGTT
-1039 PAPSTASGQSSTAPG
+1039 PAPSTASGQSSTVSG
-1054 SGTAPTTVR
+1054 SGTAPATVR

-1078 SIPTAPVSGGSAGVA
+1078 SIPTAPVSGSSAGVA

-1099 AGAVAGTAAGQAQ
+1099 AVAVVGTAGQAQ

-1117 ASTTVSAPGSAPTIP
+1117 ASTTVSAPGSAPTTP
-1132 TESSAASAPTSTTP
+1132 TESGAASAPVSP
-1146 ATTTPASAPES
+1146 APAAPTHVSAPES
-1157 GSGTTNDG
+1157 GSGTTNGG

-1178 TAPIPATAPASTQE
+1178 TAPIPATVPASSQE
-1192 SGETASAPSTA
+1192 SGETAPAPSIA
-1203 TTPATQIT
+1203 TTPATQTT

-1217 PSESDSSSAGG
+1217 LSESSAPSAGG

-1235 GTTHSESSGTGSVS
+1235 GTTHSESSGTDSVS
-1249 DVPGAGGTDT
+1249 NVPGADGTDT
-1259 LGRSDSAPTSTNG
+1259 LERSDSAPTSTNG

-1279 AQGSGGTMSPATAD
+1279 AQGSGGTTSPATAD
-1293 TASAVPES
+1293 TTSAVPES

-1315 APVSDTG
+1315 APVSDAG

-1327 GDSGSSFGND
+1327 GNSGSSSGNG

-1365 SVSAPASSGNTGS
+1365 SVSAPTSSGDTGS
-1378 SSESASSGSAND
+1378 SSESGPSGSVND
-1390 STDTPTSETGGTSS
+1390 STDTPTSETAGTSS
-1404 ETVEAPAADG
+1404 EKVEAPAADG

-1420 ETGGSGYSEGDMPPE
+1420 ETGGSGYSEGDMHPE

-1450 QVEQAAEQQSSGSAV
+1450 QVEQAAEQQSGGSTV
-1465 TETVDEAGS
+1465 TETVNEAGS
-1474 ESNTQ
+1474 ESQTQ
-1479 NSHDDSENYS
+1479 NSRDDSENYS

-1494 DAEDVSEPDSADEPD
+1494 DTEDAPEPDFADEPD

-1548 APEQEMAEPEPV
+1548 APEQEMAEAEPV
-1560 AEHEHES
+1560 TEPKPES
-1567 EPEQLAEQKRPPIPE
+1567 ELEQVEEQKRPPIPE

-1668 ARSIEGFENVGPDL
+1668 ARNIEGFENVGPDL

-1689 QARQESRKNSE
+1689 QARQEYRKNSE
-1700 PRPYN
+1700 PRPYS
-1705 GHSNGQPHFQRY
+1705 GRSNDQPHFQRY

-1732 KHNPFSGM
+1732 RHNPFSGM
-1740 GDYKRKR
+1740 GDYNRKR

>member
-1 MSSINSLVNQKRNK
+1 
-15 NLIRRTMLAAIA
+15 MLAAVA

-738 PVPET
+738 TASET

-750 TNEQPVKDADAA
+750 TNEQPVKDVDAA
-762 PAPVNEDAPAP
+762 PAPLNEDAPAP

-783 QSADETTA
+783 QSADE
-791 APATETAQAPVPQDM
+791 
-806 DSKVDAPAPVSEE
+806 
-819 ASAPAPQS
+819 
-827 ADEAPTAPATET
+827 APTALATET

-853 APAPVGEE
+853 AHAPVGEE
-861 ASAPAPQSVDETATT
+861 ASAPAPQSVDATATT
-876 PVAETAQT
+876 PIAETAQT
-884 PVPQDIDSEVDA
+884 PVPQDMDSEVDA
-896 PAPVGEEAATPAP
+896 PAPVGEEAVTHAP
-909 QDVGGKA
+909 QDVGDKA

-941 TSADGAT
+941 TSAGGAT

-955 PAPVPAQNP
+955 PAPAPAQNP

-979 SGGTVPGAANAPK
+979 SGGTVPGTANAPK

-1017 VNAPAPAS
+1017 VNAPAPGS
-1025 TTGTNAPTSVPGTT
+1025 TTGANAPTSVPGTT
-1039 PAPSTASGQSSTAPG
+1039 PAPSTASGQSSTVPG

-1063 PATGAGS
+1063 PAAGAGS
-1070 VSAPAPSA
+1070 VSAQAPSA

-1099 AGAVAGTAAGQAQ
+1099 AGAVAGTATGQAH

-1117 ASTTVSAPGSAPTIP
+1117 ASTTVSAPGSVPTTP
-1132 TESSAASAPTSTTP
+1132 TESGAASAPASPAPTTP
-1146 ATTTPASAPES
+1146 THVSAPES
-1157 GSGTTNDG
+1157 GSGTTNGG

-1249 DVPGAGGTDT
+1249 NVPGAGGTDT
-1259 LGRSDSAPTSTNG
+1259 LGRSDSAPTSING

-1327 GDSGSSFGND
+1327 GDSGSSFGNG

-1420 ETGGSGYSEGDMPPE
+1420 ETGGSGYSEGNMPPE

-1567 EPEQLAEQKRPPIPE
+1567 EPEQVAEQKRPPIPE

-1705 GHSNGQPHFQRY
+1705 GRSNGQPHFQRY

-1723 SHGHGKQDK
+1723 SQGHGKQNK
-1732 KHNPFSGM
+1732 RNNPFSGM
-1740 GDYKRKR
+1740 DDYKRKR

>member
-738 PVPET
+738 TVPET

-762 PAPVNEDAPAP
+762 PAPLNEDAPAP

-783 QSADETTA
+783 QSADEAPTETA
-791 APATETAQAPVPQDM
+791 QTPVPQDVDSRVDAPAPVGEEASVPAPQSVDETATTPAAETAQAPVPQDM
-806 DSKVDAPAPVSEE
+806 DSG
-819 ASAPAPQS
+819 
-827 ADEAPTAPATET
+827 
-839 AQAPVP
+839 
-845 QDVDSKVD
+845 VD

-861 ASAPAPQSVDETATT
+861 TV
-876 PVAETAQT
+876 
-884 PVPQDIDSEVDA
+884 I
-896 PAPVGEEAATPAP
+896 PAP

-932 SADGKVAEP
+932 SADDRVAEP
-941 TSADGAT
+941 TSAGGAT
-948 PASGVTA
+948 PASDVPA
-955 PAPVPAQNP
+955 PAPVPAQNS

-979 SGGTVPGAANAPK
+979 SGGTVPGTANA
-992 TANVPGMAANNM
+992 PGMAANNM

-1017 VNAPAPAS
+1017 VNAPAPGS
-1025 TTGTNAPTSVPGTT
+1025 TTGANAPTSVPGTT
-1039 PAPSTASGQSSTAPG
+1039 PAPSTASGQSSTVPG

-1063 PATGAGS
+1063 PAAGAGS
-1070 VSAPAPSA
+1070 VSAQAPSA

-1099 AGAVAGTAAGQAQ
+1099 AGAVAGTATGQAH

-1117 ASTTVSAPGSAPTIP
+1117 ASTTVSAPGSVPTTP
-1132 TESSAASAPTSTTP
+1132 TESDAASAPASPAPTTP
-1146 ATTTPASAPES
+1146 THVSAPES
-1157 GSGTTNDG
+1157 GSGTTNGG

-1192 SGETASAPSTA
+1192 SGEIASASSTA

-1217 PSESDSSSAGG
+1217 PSERGSSSAGG
-1228 HATTPNE
+1228 RATAPNE
-1235 GTTHSESSGTGSVS
+1235 GTAHSESSGTGSVS
-1249 DVPGAGGTDT
+1249 NVPGAGGTDT

-1327 GDSGSSFGND
+1327 GDSGSSFGNG

-1365 SVSAPASSGNTGS
+1365 SVSALTSSGNTGS
-1378 SSESASSGSAND
+1378 SSESAPSGSAND
-1390 STDTPTSETGGTSS
+1390 GTDTPTSETGGTSS
-1404 ETVEAPAADG
+1404 EKVEAPAADG

-1420 ETGGSGYSEGDMPPE
+1420 ETGGAGYSEGDMPPE

-1494 DAEDVSEPDSADEPD
+1494 DTEDVSEPDSADEPD

-1567 EPEQLAEQKRPPIPE
+1567 EPEQVAEQKRPPIPE

>member
-15 NLIRRTMLAAIA
+15 NLIRRTMLAAVA
-27 GCLMSVCIAFAG
+27 GCLISVCIAFAG

-116 HIISYLINIAHG
+116 HIISYLINLAHG

-450 DKLRSAGHLDDDAHV
+450 DKLRSAGHIDDDAHV

-593 AMTAYKHFNAN
+593 AMTAYKHFNTN
-604 DDNDAFKNSI
+604 DDSDAFKNSI

-743 AETPAAQ
+743 AETPAVQ

-762 PAPVNEDAPAP
+762 PAPLNEDAPAP
-773 VGEEASAPAP
+773 VG
-783 QSADETTA
+783 
-791 APATETAQAPVPQDM
+791 
-806 DSKVDAPAPVSEE
+806 EE

-845 QDVDSKVD
+845 QDVDSRVD

-861 ASAPAPQSVDETATT
+861 ASVPAPQSVDETATT
-876 PVAETAQT
+876 PAAETAQA
-884 PVPQDIDSEVDA
+884 PVPQDMDSGVDA
-896 PAPVGEEAATPAP
+896 PAPVGEETVTPAS

-932 SADGKVAEP
+932 SADGKVVEP
-941 TSADGAT
+941 TSAGGAT

-955 PAPVPAQNP
+955 PTPAPAQNP
-964 TTNTVNAPVQGAAPV
+964 TTNTVNAPAQEAAPV
-979 SGGTVPGAANAPK
+979 SGVTVPGTANTPK

-1039 PAPSTASGQSSTAPG
+1039 PAPSTASGQSSTVPG

-1063 PATGAGS
+1063 PAASAGS

-1078 SIPTAPVSGGSAGVA
+1078 SIPTAPVSGSSAGVA
-1093 VAAGVA
+1093 AAAGVA
-1099 AGAVAGTAAGQAQ
+1099 AGAVAGTAGQAQ

-1117 ASTTVSAPGSAPTIP
+1117 ASTTVSAPGSAPTTP
-1132 TESSAASAPTSTTP
+1132 TESGATSAPASP
-1146 ATTTPASAPES
+1146 APTHVSAPES

-1165 ATAPVVNHEASAP
+1165 VTAPVVNHEASAP
-1178 TAPIPATAPASTQE
+1178 TATIPATAPASTQE
-1192 SGETASAPSTA
+1192 SGETAPAPSTA

-1217 PSESDSSSAGG
+1217 PSESNAPSAGG
-1228 HATTPNE
+1228 DATAPNE
-1235 GTTHSESSGTGSVS
+1235 GTAHSESSGTGGVS
-1249 DVPGAGGTDT
+1249 NVPGADGADT
-1259 LGRSDSAPTSTNG
+1259 LGRSDSAPTSTSG
-1272 QESGSAP
+1272 QESSSAP

-1327 GDSGSSFGND
+1327 GDSGSSFGNG

-1350 SAHAPSGSGSSGSGT
+1350 NAHAPSGSGSSGSGT
-1365 SVSAPASSGNTGS
+1365 SESAPASSGDTDS

-1404 ETVEAPAADG
+1404 EKVEAPAADG

-1450 QVEQAAEQQSSGSAV
+1450 QVEQAAEQQTSGSAV

-1474 ESNTQ
+1474 ESHTQ

-1494 DAEDVSEPDSADEPD
+1494 DTEDVSKPDSADEPD

-1520 ATDDAAF
+1520 STDDAAF

-1560 AEHEHES
+1560 AEPEPES
-1567 EPEQLAEQKRPPIPE
+1567 EPEQVAEQKRPPIPE

-1705 GHSNGQPHFQRY
+1705 GRSNGQPHFQRY
-1717 DDQKRD
+1717 DNQKRD
-1723 SHGHGKQDK
+1723 SQGHGKQNKRND
-1732 KHNPFSGM
+1732 PFSGID
-1740 GDYKRKR
+1740 DYKRKR

>member
-1 MSSINSLVNQKRNK
+1 
-15 NLIRRTMLAAIA
+15 MLAAVA

-181 SFSGVGSDMTGLGE
+181 SFSHVGSDMTGLGE

-750 TNEQPVKDADAA
+750 TNEQPVKDVDAG
-762 PAPVNEDAPAP
+762 PAPLNEDAPAP
-773 VGEEASAPAP
+773 VG
-783 QSADETTA
+783 
-791 APATETAQAPVPQDM
+791 
-806 DSKVDAPAPVSEE
+806 EE

-861 ASAPAPQSVDETATT
+861 ASAPAPQSVDATATT
-876 PVAETAQT
+876 PIAETAQT
-884 PVPQDIDSEVDA
+884 PVPQDMDSEVDA
-896 PAPVGEEAATPAP
+896 PAPVGEEAVTHAP
-909 QDVGGKA
+909 QDVGDKA

-941 TSADGAT
+941 TSAGGAT

-955 PAPVPAQNP
+955 PAPAPAQNP

-979 SGGTVPGAANAPK
+979 SGGTVPGTANPPK

-1017 VNAPAPAS
+1017 VNAPAPGS
-1025 TTGTNAPTSVPGTT
+1025 TTGANAPTSVPGTT
-1039 PAPSTASGQSSTAPG
+1039 PAPSTASGQSSTVPG

-1063 PATGAGS
+1063 PAAGAGS
-1070 VSAPAPSA
+1070 VSAQAPSA

-1093 VAAGVA
+1093 A
-1099 AGAVAGTAAGQAQ
+1099 
-1112 PVSAP
+1112 SAP
-1117 ASTTVSAPGSAPTIP
+1117 ASPAPTTP
-1132 TESSAASAPTSTTP
+1132 THV
-1146 ATTTPASAPES
+1146 SAPES
-1157 GSGTTNDG
+1157 GSGTTNGG

-1249 DVPGAGGTDT
+1249 NVPGAGGTDT

-1327 GDSGSSFGND
+1327 GDSGSSFGNG

-1365 SVSAPASSGNTGS
+1365 SVSALTSSGNTGS
-1378 SSESASSGSAND
+1378 SSESAPSGSAND
-1390 STDTPTSETGGTSS
+1390 GTDTPTSETGGTSS
-1404 ETVEAPAADG
+1404 EKVEAPAADG

-1420 ETGGSGYSEGDMPPE
+1420 ETGGAGYSEGDMPPE

-1494 DAEDVSEPDSADEPD
+1494 DTEDVSEPDSADEPD

-1567 EPEQLAEQKRPPIPE
+1567 EPEQVAEQKRPPIPE

-1723 SHGHGKQDK
+1723 SHGRGKQDK

>member
-1 MSSINSLVNQKRNK
+1 
-15 NLIRRTMLAAIA
+15 MLAAIA

-394 TSAQDGGYVNNASMA
+394 TSVQDGGYVNNASMA

-738 PVPET
+738 TASET

-750 TNEQPVKDADAA
+750 TNEQPVKDVDAA
-762 PAPVNEDAPAP
+762 PAPLNEDAPAP
-773 VGEEASAPAP
+773 VG
-783 QSADETTA
+783 
-791 APATETAQAPVPQDM
+791 
-806 DSKVDAPAPVSEE
+806 EE

-861 ASAPAPQSVDETATT
+861 ASAPAPQSVDATATT
-876 PVAETAQT
+876 PIAETAQT
-884 PVPQDIDSEVDA
+884 PVPQDMDSEVDA
-896 PAPVGEEAATPAP
+896 PAPVGEEAVTHAP
-909 QDVGGKA
+909 QDVGDKA

-941 TSADGAT
+941 TSAGGAT

-955 PAPVPAQNP
+955 PAPAPAQNP

-979 SGGTVPGAANAPK
+979 SGGTVPGTANAPK

-1017 VNAPAPAS
+1017 VNAPAPGS
-1025 TTGTNAPTSVPGTT
+1025 TTGANAPTSVPGTT
-1039 PAPSTASGQSSTAPG
+1039 PAPSTASGQSSTVPG

-1063 PATGAGS
+1063 PAAGAGS
-1070 VSAPAPSA
+1070 VSAQAPSA

-1099 AGAVAGTAAGQAQ
+1099 AGAVAGTATGQAH

-1117 ASTTVSAPGSAPTIP
+1117 ASTTVSAPGSVPTTP
-1132 TESSAASAPTSTTP
+1132 TESGAASAPASPAPTTP
-1146 ATTTPASAPES
+1146 THVSAPES
-1157 GSGTTNDG
+1157 GSGTTNGG

-1365 SVSAPASSGNTGS
+1365 SVSTPASSGNTGS

-1390 STDTPTSETGGTSS
+1390 STETPTSETGGTSS

-1420 ETGGSGYSEGDMPPE
+1420 ETGGFGYSEGDMPPE

>member
-1 MSSINSLVNQKRNK
+1 
-15 NLIRRTMLAAIA
+15 
-27 GCLMSVCIAFAG
+27 MSVCIAFAG

-738 PVPET
+738 PIPET

-750 TNEQPVKDADAA
+750 TNEQPVKDVDAA
-762 PAPVNEDAPAP
+762 PAPVSEDAPVP
-773 VGEEASAPAP
+773 VGEEASI
-783 QSADETTA
+783 
-791 APATETAQAPVPQDM
+791 
-806 DSKVDAPAPVSEE
+806 
-819 ASAPAPQS
+819 PAPQS

-845 QDVDSKVD
+845 QDVDSNVD

-876 PVAETAQT
+876 PVAETAQA
-884 PVPQDIDSEVDA
+884 PVPQDMDSEVDA
-896 PAPVGEEAATPAP
+896 PAPVGEEAVTPAP

-941 TSADGAT
+941 TSAGGAT
-948 PASGVTA
+948 PASGVTTPA
-955 PAPVPAQNP
+955 PAPAQNP

-979 SGGTVPGAANAPK
+979 SGGTVPGTANAPK

-1017 VNAPAPAS
+1017 VNAQAPAS
-1025 TTGTNAPTSVPGTT
+1025 TTGANAPTSVPGTT
-1039 PAPSTASGQSSTAPG
+1039 PAPSTASGQSSTVPG

-1063 PATGAGS
+1063 PAAGAGS

-1099 AGAVAGTAAGQAQ
+1099 AGAVAGTATGQAH

-1117 ASTTVSAPGSAPTIP
+1117 ASTTVSAPGSVPTTP
-1132 TESSAASAPTSTTP
+1132 TESGAASAPASPAPTTP
-1146 ATTTPASAPES
+1146 THVSAPES
-1157 GSGTTNDG
+1157 GSGTTNGG

-1178 TAPIPATAPASTQE
+1178 TAPIPATAPTSTQE

-1249 DVPGAGGTDT
+1249 NVPGAGGTDT

-1301 APAESATTTNVATP
+1301 APAESVTTTNVATP

-1327 GDSGSSFGND
+1327 GDSGSSFGNG

-1365 SVSAPASSGNTGS
+1365 SVSAPASSGNTDS

-1435 PETTVE
+1435 PETTVK

-1450 QVEQAAEQQSSGSAV
+1450 QVEQAAEQQTSGSAV

-1474 ESNTQ
+1474 ESHTQ

-1494 DAEDVSEPDSADEPD
+1494 DTEDVSEPDSADEPD

-1567 EPEQLAEQKRPPIPE
+1567 EPEQVAEQKRPPIPE

>member
-1 MSSINSLVNQKRNK
+1 
-15 NLIRRTMLAAIA
+15 MLAAVA

-750 TNEQPVKDADAA
+750 TNEQPVKDVDAA
-762 PAPVNEDAPAP
+762 PAPLNEDAPAP
-773 VGEEASAPAP
+773 VG
-783 QSADETTA
+783 
-791 APATETAQAPVPQDM
+791 
-806 DSKVDAPAPVSEE
+806 EE

-861 ASAPAPQSVDETATT
+861 ASAPAPQSVDATATT
-876 PVAETAQT
+876 PIAETAQT
-884 PVPQDIDSEVDA
+884 PVPQDMDSEVDA
-896 PAPVGEEAATPAP
+896 PAPVGEEAVTPAP

-932 SADGKVAEP
+932 STDGKVAEP
-941 TSADGAT
+941 TSAGGAT
-948 PASGVTA
+948 PASGVTTPA
-955 PAPVPAQNP
+955 PAPAQNP

-979 SGGTVPGAANAPK
+979 SGGTVPGTANAPK

-1017 VNAPAPAS
+1017 VNTPAPAS
-1025 TTGTNAPTSVPGTT
+1025 TTGANAPTSVPGTT
-1039 PAPSTASGQSSTAPG
+1039 PTPSTTSGQSSTVPG
-1054 SGTAPTTVR
+1054 SGTAPAKAKPT
-1063 PATGAGS
+1063 TGAGS

-1078 SIPTAPVSGGSAGVA
+1078 SIPSAPVSGDS
-1093 VAAGVA
+1093 AGVA
-1099 AGAVAGTAAGQAQ
+1099 AGAVAGTATGQAH

-1117 ASTTVSAPGSAPTIP
+1117 ASTTVSAPGSVPTTP
-1132 TESSAASAPTSTTP
+1132 TESGAASAPASPAPTTP
-1146 ATTTPASAPES
+1146 THVSAPES
-1157 GSGTTNDG
+1157 GSGTTNGG

-1249 DVPGAGGTDT
+1249 NVPGAGGTDT

-1327 GDSGSSFGND
+1327 GDSGSSFGNG

-1350 SAHAPSGSGSSGSGT
+1350 SVHAPSGSGSSGSGT

>member
-1 MSSINSLVNQKRNK
+1 
-15 NLIRRTMLAAIA
+15 MLAAIA

-133 IPKLIWNAV
+133 VPKLIWNAV
-142 FGIVMVICGKTFL
+142 FGIVMVICGKTLL

-254 TKDTARSWLQMFWS
+254 TKDTAKSWLQMFWS

-428 KMASGALNADSYNTD
+428 KMASGALNTDSYNTD

-604 DDNDAFKNSI
+604 DDTDAFKNSI

-738 PVPET
+738 TASET

-750 TNEQPVKDADAA
+750 TNEQPVKDVDAA
-762 PAPVNEDAPAP
+762 PAPLNEDAPAP
-773 VGEEASAPAP
+773 VG
-783 QSADETTA
+783 
-791 APATETAQAPVPQDM
+791 
-806 DSKVDAPAPVSEE
+806 EE

-853 APAPVGEE
+853 APAPISEE
-861 ASAPAPQSVDETATT
+861 ASAPAPQSVDATATT
-876 PVAETAQT
+876 PIAETAQT
-884 PVPQDIDSEVDA
+884 PVPQDMDSEVDA
-896 PAPVGEEAATPAP
+896 PAPVGEEAVTHAP
-909 QDVGGKA
+909 QDVGDKA

-941 TSADGAT
+941 TSAGGAT

-955 PAPVPAQNP
+955 PAPAPAQNP

-979 SGGTVPGAANAPK
+979 SGGTVPGTANAPK

-1017 VNAPAPAS
+1017 VNTPAPAS
-1025 TTGTNAPTSVPGTT
+1025 TTGANAPTSVPGTT
-1039 PAPSTASGQSSTAPG
+1039 PTPSTTSGQSSTVPG
-1054 SGTAPTTVR
+1054 SGTAPAKAKPTTGV
-1063 PATGAGS
+1063 GS

-1078 SIPTAPVSGGSAGVA
+1078 SIPSAPVSGDSAGVA

-1099 AGAVAGTAAGQAQ
+1099 AGAVAGTATGQAH

-1117 ASTTVSAPGSAPTIP
+1117 ASTTVSAPGSVPTTP
-1132 TESSAASAPTSTTP
+1132 TESGAASAPASPVPTTP
-1146 ATTTPASAPES
+1146 THVSAPES
-1157 GSGTTNDG
+1157 GSGTTNGG

-1249 DVPGAGGTDT
+1249 NVPGAGGTDT

-1315 APVSDTG
+1315 APISDTG

-1327 GDSGSSFGND
+1327 GDSGSSFGNG

-1365 SVSAPASSGNTGS
+1365 SVSALTSSGNTGS

-1494 DAEDVSEPDSADEPD
+1494 DTEDVSEPDSADEPD

>member
-1 MSSINSLVNQKRNK
+1 
-15 NLIRRTMLAAIA
+15 MLAAVA

-116 HIISYLINIAHG
+116 HIISYLINLAHG

-133 IPKLIWNAV
+133 VPKLIWNAV
-142 FGIVMVICGKTFL
+142 FGIVMVICGKTLL

-254 TKDTARSWLQMFWS
+254 TKDTAKSWLQMFWS

-369 AGKNIGKANGV
+369 AGKNIGKANGI

-762 PAPVNEDAPAP
+762 PAPLNEDASAP
-773 VGEEASAPAP
+773 VGEEASAPAL
-783 QSADETTA
+783 QSADET
-791 APATETAQAPVPQDM
+791 
-806 DSKVDAPAPVSEE
+806 
-819 ASAPAPQS
+819 
-827 ADEAPTAPATET
+827 PTAPATET

-861 ASAPAPQSVDETATT
+861 ASAPAPQSVDATATT
-876 PVAETAQT
+876 PIAETAQT
-884 PVPQDIDSEVDA
+884 PVPQDMDSEVDA
-896 PAPVGEEAATPAP
+896 PAPVGEEAVTHAP
-909 QDVGGKA
+909 QDVGDKA

-941 TSADGAT
+941 TSAGGAT

-955 PAPVPAQNP
+955 PAPAPAQNP

-979 SGGTVPGAANAPK
+979 SGGTVPGTANPPK

-1017 VNAPAPAS
+1017 VNAPAPGS
-1025 TTGTNAPTSVPGTT
+1025 TTGANAPTSVPGTT
-1039 PAPSTASGQSSTAPG
+1039 PAPSTASGQSSTVPG

-1063 PATGAGS
+1063 PAAGAGS
-1070 VSAPAPSA
+1070 VSAQAPSA

-1099 AGAVAGTAAGQAQ
+1099 AGAVAGTATGQAH

-1117 ASTTVSAPGSAPTIP
+1117 ASTTVSAPGSVPTTP
-1132 TESSAASAPTSTTP
+1132 TESGAASAPASPAPTTP
-1146 ATTTPASAPES
+1146 THVSAPES
-1157 GSGTTNDG
+1157 GSGTTNGG

-1301 APAESATTTNVATP
+1301 APAESAATTNVATP

-1327 GDSGSSFGND
+1327 GDSGSSFGNG

-1350 SAHAPSGSGSSGSGT
+1350 SALAPSGSGSSGSGT
-1365 SVSAPASSGNTGS
+1365 SVSAPASSGNTDS
-1378 SSESASSGSAND
+1378 SSESAPSGSAND
-1390 STDTPTSETGGTSS
+1390 GTDTPTSETGGTSS
-1404 ETVEAPAADG
+1404 EKVEAPAADG

-1420 ETGGSGYSEGDMPPE
+1420 ETGGAGYSEGNMPPE

-1441 TETAATEVV
+1441 TETDATEVV
-1450 QVEQAAEQQSSGSAV
+1450 QVEQAAEQQTSGSAV

-1474 ESNTQ
+1474 ESHTQ

-1494 DAEDVSEPDSADEPD
+1494 DTEDVSEPDSADEPD

-1560 AEHEHES
+1560 AEPEPES
-1567 EPEQLAEQKRPPIPE
+1567 EPKQVAEQKRPPIPE

-1689 QARQESRKNSE
+1689 QARQEFRKNSE
-1700 PRPYN
+1700 PRPYD

-1740 GDYKRKR
+1740 DDYKRKR

>member
-1 MSSINSLVNQKRNK
+1 
-15 NLIRRTMLAAIA
+15 MLAAVA

-76 STADVSRFVP
+76 SAADVSRFVP

-116 HIISYLINIAHG
+116 HIISYLINLAHG

-133 IPKLIWNAV
+133 VPKLIWNAV

-428 KMASGALNADSYNTD
+428 KMACGALNADSYNTD

-683 YPAQA
+683 YPSQA

-750 TNEQPVKDADAA
+750 TNEQPVKDVDAA
-762 PAPVNEDAPAP
+762 PTPLNEDAPAP
-773 VGEEASAPAP
+773 VG
-783 QSADETTA
+783 
-791 APATETAQAPVPQDM
+791 
-806 DSKVDAPAPVSEE
+806 EE

-876 PVAETAQT
+876 PVAETAQP
-884 PVPQDIDSEVDA
+884 PVPQDMDSEVDA
-896 PAPVGEEAATPAP
+896 PAPVGEEAVTPAP

-941 TSADGAT
+941 TSAGGAT
-948 PASGVTA
+948 PASGVTTPA
-955 PAPVPAQNP
+955 PAPAQNP

-979 SGGTVPGAANAPK
+979 SGGTVPGTANAPK

-1017 VNAPAPAS
+1017 VNATAPGS
-1025 TTGTNAPTSVPGTT
+1025 TTGANAPTSVPGTT
-1039 PAPSTASGQSSTAPG
+1039 PAPSTASGQSSTVPG

-1063 PATGAGS
+1063 PAAGAGS
-1070 VSAPAPSA
+1070 VSAQAPSV

-1099 AGAVAGTAAGQAQ
+1099 AGAVAGTATGQAH

-1117 ASTTVSAPGSAPTIP
+1117 ASTTVSAPGSVPTTP
-1132 TESSAASAPTSTTP
+1132 TESGAASAPASPAPTTP
-1146 ATTTPASAPES
+1146 THVSAPES
-1157 GSGTTNDG
+1157 GSGTTNGG

-1211 PETASA
+1211 PETALA

-1249 DVPGAGGTDT
+1249 NVPGAGGTDT

-1327 GDSGSSFGND
+1327 GDSGSSFGNG

-1365 SVSAPASSGNTGS
+1365 SVSAPASSGNTDS

-1435 PETTVE
+1435 PETTVK

-1450 QVEQAAEQQSSGSAV
+1450 QVEQAAEQQTSGSAV

-1474 ESNTQ
+1474 ESHTQ

-1494 DAEDVSEPDSADEPD
+1494 DTEDVSEPDSADEPD

-1567 EPEQLAEQKRPPIPE
+1567 EPEQVAEQKRPPIPE

>member
-1 MSSINSLVNQKRNK
+1 MNQKRNK
-15 NLIRRTMLAAIA
+15 NLIRRTMLAAVA

-762 PAPVNEDAPAP
+762 PAPVNEDAHAP
-773 VGEEASAPAP
+773 VG
-783 QSADETTA
+783 
-791 APATETAQAPVPQDM
+791 
-806 DSKVDAPAPVSEE
+806 EE

-941 TSADGAT
+941 TSAGGAT

-955 PAPVPAQNP
+955 PAPAPAQNS

-979 SGGTVPGAANAPK
+979 SGGTVPGTANAPK
-992 TANVPGMAANNM
+992 TANVPGMATNNM

-1025 TTGTNAPTSVPGTT
+1025 TTGANAPTSVPGTT
-1039 PAPSTASGQSSTAPG
+1039 PAPSTASGQSSTVPG

-1063 PATGAGS
+1063 PAAGAGS

-1099 AGAVAGTAAGQAQ
+1099 AGAVAGTAGQAQ

-1117 ASTTVSAPGSAPTIP
+1117 ASTTVSAPGSAPTTP
-1132 TESSAASAPTSTTP
+1132 TESGAASAPVSP
-1146 ATTTPASAPES
+1146 APAAPTHVSAPES
-1157 GSGTTNDG
+1157 GSGTTNGG

-1178 TAPIPATAPASTQE
+1178 TAPIPATVPASSQE
-1192 SGETASAPSTA
+1192 SGETAPAPSTA
-1203 TTPATQIT
+1203 TTPATQTT

-1217 PSESDSSSAGG
+1217 PSESSAPSAGG

-1249 DVPGAGGTDT
+1249 NVPGAGGTDT
-1259 LGRSDSAPTSTNG
+1259 LERSDSAPTSTNG

-1279 AQGSGGTMSPATAD
+1279 AQGSGGTTSPATAD
-1293 TASAVPES
+1293 TTSAVPES

-1315 APVSDTG
+1315 APVSDAG
-1322 SSEPS
+1322 SSEAS
-1327 GDSGSSFGND
+1327 GNSGSSSGNG

-1350 SAHAPSGSGSSGSGT
+1350 SAHVPSGSGSSGSGT
-1365 SVSAPASSGNTGS
+1365 SVSAPTSSGDTGS
-1378 SSESASSGSAND
+1378 SSESGPSGSVND
-1390 STDTPTSETGGTSS
+1390 STDTPTSETAGTSS
-1404 ETVEAPAADG
+1404 EKVEAPAADG

-1420 ETGGSGYSEGDMPPE
+1420 ETGGSGYSEGDMRPE

-1450 QVEQAAEQQSSGSAV
+1450 QVEQAAEQQSGGSTV
-1465 TETVDEAGS
+1465 TETVNEAGS
-1474 ESNTQ
+1474 ESQTQ
-1479 NSHDDSENYS
+1479 NSRDDSENYS

-1494 DAEDVSEPDSADEPD
+1494 DTEDAPEPDFADEPD

-1548 APEQEMAEPEPV
+1548 APEQEMAEAEPV
-1560 AEHEHES
+1560 TEPKPES
-1567 EPEQLAEQKRPPIPE
+1567 EPEQVEEQKRPPIPE

-1668 ARSIEGFENVGPDL
+1668 ARNIEGFENVGPDL

-1689 QARQESRKNSE
+1689 QARQEYRKNSE
-1700 PRPYN
+1700 PRPYS
-1705 GHSNGQPHFQRY
+1705 GRSNDQPHSQRY
-1717 DDQKRD
+1717 DDQNGK

-1732 KHNPFSGM
+1732 KHYPFSGM
-1740 GDYKRKR
+1740 GDFKHRR

>member
-1 MSSINSLVNQKRNK
+1 
-15 NLIRRTMLAAIA
+15 MLAAIA

-566 TPDANN
+566 TPDAHN

-738 PVPET
+738 TASET

-750 TNEQPVKDADAA
+750 TNEQPVKDVDAA
-762 PAPVNEDAPAP
+762 PAPLNEDAPAP
-773 VGEEASAPAP
+773 VG
-783 QSADETTA
+783 
-791 APATETAQAPVPQDM
+791 
-806 DSKVDAPAPVSEE
+806 EE

-861 ASAPAPQSVDETATT
+861 ASASAPQSVDATATT
-876 PVAETAQT
+876 PIAETAQT
-884 PVPQDIDSEVDA
+884 PVPQDMDSEVDT
-896 PAPVGEEAATPAP
+896 PAPVGEEAVTPAP

-932 SADGKVAEP
+932 SADGRVAEP
-941 TSADGAT
+941 TSAGGAT

-979 SGGTVPGAANAPK
+979 SGGTVPGTANAPK

-1017 VNAPAPAS
+1017 VNAQAPAS
-1025 TTGTNAPTSVPGTT
+1025 TTGANAPTSVPGTT
-1039 PAPSTASGQSSTAPG
+1039 PAPSTASGQSSTVPG

-1063 PATGAGS
+1063 PAAGAGS
-1070 VSAPAPSA
+1070 VSAPVPSA

-1099 AGAVAGTAAGQAQ
+1099 AGAVAGTATGQAH

-1117 ASTTVSAPGSAPTIP
+1117 ASTTVSAPGSVPTTP
-1132 TESSAASAPTSTTP
+1132 TESGAASAPASPAPTTP
-1146 ATTTPASAPES
+1146 THVSAPES
-1157 GSGTTNDG
+1157 GSGTTNGG

-1203 TTPATQIT
+1203 TTSATQIT

-1228 HATTPNE
+1228 HATAPNE
-1235 GTTHSESSGTGSVS
+1235 GTTHSESSGTDSVS
-1249 DVPGAGGTDT
+1249 NVPGADGTDT

-1327 GDSGSSFGND
+1327 GDSGSSSGNS
-1337 AGSSSGSAPASGE
+1337 AGSSSDSAPASGE
-1350 SAHAPSGSGSSGSGT
+1350 SAHVPSGSGSSGSGT
-1365 SVSAPASSGNTGS
+1365 SVSAPASSGNTDS
-1378 SSESASSGSAND
+1378 SSESAPSGSAND
-1390 STDTPTSETGGTSS
+1390 GTDTPTSETGGTSS
-1404 ETVEAPAADG
+1404 EKVEAPAADG

-1420 ETGGSGYSEGDMPPE
+1420 ETGGAGYSEGDMPPE

-1441 TETAATEVV
+1441 TETDATEVV
-1450 QVEQAAEQQSSGSAV
+1450 QVEQAAEQQTSGSAV

-1474 ESNTQ
+1474 ESHTQ

-1494 DAEDVSEPDSADEPD
+1494 DTEDVSEPDSADEPD

-1560 AEHEHES
+1560 AEPEPES
-1567 EPEQLAEQKRPPIPE
+1567 EPEQVAEQKRPPIPE

-1705 GHSNGQPHFQRY
+1705 GRSNGQPHFQRY

>member
-1 MSSINSLVNQKRNK
+1 
-15 NLIRRTMLAAIA
+15 MLAAVA

-181 SFSGVGSDMTGLGE
+181 SFSSVGSDMTGLGE

-254 TKDTARSWLQMFWS
+254 TKDTTRSWLQMFWS

-581 EIAKGRKAGDSD
+581 EIANGRKAGDSD

-727 QATCTFTRDEE
+727 RATCTFTRDEE
-738 PVPET
+738 TVPET

-750 TNEQPVKDADAA
+750 TNEQPVKDMDAAA
-762 PAPVNEDAPAP
+762 PAPVSEDAPAP
-773 VGEEASAPAP
+773 VDEEAS
-783 QSADETTA
+783 T
-791 APATETAQAPVPQDM
+791 
-806 DSKVDAPAPVSEE
+806 
-819 ASAPAPQS
+819 PAPQS

-845 QDVDSKVD
+845 QDVDSRVD

-861 ASAPAPQSVDETATT
+861 ASVPAPQSVDETATT
-876 PVAETAQT
+876 PAAETAQA
-884 PVPQDIDSEVDA
+884 PVPQDMDSGVDA
-896 PAPVGEEAATPAP
+896 PAPVGEETVTPAP

-941 TSADGAT
+941 TSAGGAT
-948 PASGVTA
+948 PAPGVTA
-955 PAPVPAQNP
+955 PTAAPAQNH
-964 TTNTVNAPVQGAAPV
+964 TTSTVNAPVQGTAPV
-979 SGGTVPGAANAPK
+979 SGGTVPGTANAPK

-1039 PAPSTASGQSSTAPG
+1039 PAPSTASGQSSTVPG

-1063 PATGAGS
+1063 PAAGAGS

-1078 SIPTAPVSGGSAGVA
+1078 SIPTAPVSGSSAGVA
-1093 VAAGVA
+1093 AAAGVA

-1112 PVSAP
+1112 PVSTP
-1117 ASTTVSAPGSAPTIP
+1117 ASTTVSAPGSVPTTP
-1132 TESSAASAPTSTTP
+1132 TESGAASAPASPVPTTP
-1146 ATTTPASAPES
+1146 THVSTPES
-1157 GSGTTNDG
+1157 GSGTTNGG

-1192 SGETASAPSTA
+1192 SGETAPAPSSA

-1217 PSESDSSSAGG
+1217 PSESNAPSAGG
-1228 HATTPNE
+1228 DATAPNE
-1235 GTTHSESSGTGSVS
+1235 GTAHSESSGTGGVS
-1249 DVPGAGGTDT
+1249 NVPGADSADT
-1259 LGRSDSAPTSTNG
+1259 LGRSDSAPTSTSG
-1272 QESGSAP
+1272 QESSSAP
-1279 AQGSGGTMSPATAD
+1279 AQGSGGTTSPATVD
-1293 TASAVPES
+1293 TTSAAPES

-1315 APVSDTG
+1315 APASDTG

-1327 GDSGSSFGND
+1327 GSSGSSSDNG

-1365 SVSAPASSGNTGS
+1365 SVSAPTSSGDTGS
-1378 SSESASSGSAND
+1378 SSESAPSGSVND

-1404 ETVEAPAADG
+1404 EKVEAPAADG

-1435 PETTVE
+1435 PETTVK

-1450 QVEQAAEQQSSGSAV
+1450 QVEQAAEQQSGSSTV

-1474 ESNTQ
+1474 ESHTQ

-1494 DAEDVSEPDSADEPD
+1494 DTEDVPEPDSVDEPD

-1520 ATDDAAF
+1520 ATDDSAF

-1548 APEQEMAEPEPV
+1548 APAQEMAEPEPV
-1560 AEHEHES
+1560 AESEPES
-1567 EPEQLAEQKRPPIPE
+1567 EPEQVAEQKRPPIPE
-1582 AYMTSQSSVTRL
+1582 AYMTSQSSITRL

-1705 GHSNGQPHFQRY
+1705 GRSNGQPHFQRY

-1723 SHGHGKQDK
+1723 SQGHGKQNKRND
-1732 KHNPFSGM
+1732 PFSGID
-1740 GDYKRKR
+1740 DYKRKR

>member
-1 MSSINSLVNQKRNK
+1 
-15 NLIRRTMLAAIA
+15 MLAAVA

-86 GFDSGNNIGN
+86 GFDNGNNIGN

-116 HIISYLINIAHG
+116 HIISYLINLAHG

-133 IPKLIWNAV
+133 VPKLIWNAV

-380 EPIKSFAD
+380 EPIESFAD
-388 FMNGGE
+388 FMIGGE

-738 PVPET
+738 TASET

-750 TNEQPVKDADAA
+750 TNEQPVKDVGAA
-762 PAPVNEDAPAP
+762 PAPLNEDAPAP
-773 VGEEASAPAP
+773 VG
-783 QSADETTA
+783 
-791 APATETAQAPVPQDM
+791 
-806 DSKVDAPAPVSEE
+806 EE

-861 ASAPAPQSVDETATT
+861 ASAPAPQSVDATATT
-876 PVAETAQT
+876 PIAETAQT
-884 PVPQDIDSEVDA
+884 PVPQDMDSEVDA
-896 PAPVGEEAATPAP
+896 PAPVGEEAVTHAP
-909 QDVGGKA
+909 QDVGDKA
-916 DAPVPASENAS
+916 YAPVPASENAS

-941 TSADGAT
+941 TSAGGAT
-948 PASGVTA
+948 PVSGVTA
-955 PAPVPAQNP
+955 PAPAPAQNP

-979 SGGTVPGAANAPK
+979 SGGTVPGTANAPK

-1017 VNAPAPAS
+1017 VNTPAPAS
-1025 TTGTNAPTSVPGTT
+1025 TTGANAPTSVPGTT
-1039 PAPSTASGQSSTAPG
+1039 PTPSTTSGQSSTVPG
-1054 SGTAPTTVR
+1054 SGTAPAKAKPT
-1063 PATGAGS
+1063 TGAGS

-1078 SIPTAPVSGGSAGVA
+1078 SIPSAPVSGDS
-1093 VAAGVA
+1093 AGVA
-1099 AGAVAGTAAGQAQ
+1099 AGAVAGTATGQAH

-1117 ASTTVSAPGSAPTIP
+1117 ASTTVSAPGSVPTTP
-1132 TESSAASAPTSTTP
+1132 TESGAASAPASPAPTTP
-1146 ATTTPASAPES
+1146 THVSAPES
-1157 GSGTTNDG
+1157 GSGTTNGG

-1249 DVPGAGGTDT
+1249 NVPGAGGTDT
-1259 LGRSDSAPTSTNG
+1259 LGRSDSAPTSING

-1327 GDSGSSFGND
+1327 GDSGSSFGNG

-1494 DAEDVSEPDSADEPD
+1494 DTEDVSEPDSADEPD

-1567 EPEQLAEQKRPPIPE
+1567 EPEQVAEQKRPPIPE

>member
-1 MSSINSLVNQKRNK
+1 
-15 NLIRRTMLAAIA
+15 
-27 GCLMSVCIAFAG
+27 MSVCIAFAG

-116 HIISYLINIAHG
+116 HIISYLINLAHG

-133 IPKLIWNAV
+133 VPKLIWNAV
-142 FGIVMVICGKTFL
+142 FGIVMVICGKTLL

-750 TNEQPVKDADAA
+750 TNEQPVKDVNAA
-762 PAPVNEDAPAP
+762 PAPLNEDAPAP
-773 VGEEASAPAP
+773 VG
-783 QSADETTA
+783 
-791 APATETAQAPVPQDM
+791 
-806 DSKVDAPAPVSEE
+806 EE

-861 ASAPAPQSVDETATT
+861 ASAPAPQSVDATATT
-876 PVAETAQT
+876 PIAETAQT
-884 PVPQDIDSEVDA
+884 PVPQDMDSEVDA
-896 PAPVGEEAATPAP
+896 PAPVGEEAVTHAP
-909 QDVGGKA
+909 QDVGDKT

-941 TSADGAT
+941 TSAGGAT

-955 PAPVPAQNP
+955 PAPAPAQNP

-979 SGGTVPGAANAPK
+979 SGGTVPGTANPPK

-1017 VNAPAPAS
+1017 VNAPAPGS
-1025 TTGTNAPTSVPGTT
+1025 TTGANAPTSVPGTT
-1039 PAPSTASGQSSTAPG
+1039 PAPSTASGQSSTVPG

-1063 PATGAGS
+1063 PAAGAGS
-1070 VSAPAPSA
+1070 VSAQAPSA

-1099 AGAVAGTAAGQAQ
+1099 AGAVAGTATGQAH
-1112 PVSAP
+1112 PVSAL
-1117 ASTTVSAPGSAPTIP
+1117 ASTTVSAPGSVPTTP
-1132 TESSAASAPTSTTP
+1132 TESGAASAPASPAPTTP
-1146 ATTTPASAPES
+1146 THVSAPES
-1157 GSGTTNDG
+1157 GSGTTNGG

>member
-1 MSSINSLVNQKRNK
+1 
-15 NLIRRTMLAAIA
+15 
-27 GCLMSVCIAFAG
+27 MSVCIAFAG

-181 SFSGVGSDMTGLGE
+181 SFSSVGSDMTGLGE

-254 TKDTARSWLQMFWS
+254 TKDTAKSWLQMFWS

-369 AGKNIGKANGV
+369 AGKNIGKANGI

-394 TSAQDGGYVNNASMA
+394 TAAQDGGYVNNASMA

-482 RDEKNRV
+482 RDAKNRV

-518 APNGKSVM
+518 ALNGKSVM

-604 DDNDAFKNSI
+604 DDSDAFKNSI

-743 AETPAAQ
+743 TETPAAQ
-750 TNEQPVKDADAA
+750 TNEQPVKDADTAA
-762 PAPVNEDAPAP
+762 PAPVSEDAPAP

-783 QSADETTA
+783 QSADETA
-791 APATETAQAPVPQDM
+791 DAPATETAQAPVPQDM
-806 DSKVDAPAPVSEE
+806 GSEVDAPAPVSEE

-827 ADEAPTAPATET
+827 VDETATTPATET
-839 AQAPVP
+839 AQTPVP
-845 QDVDSKVD
+845 QDMDGKVD

-861 ASAPAPQSVDETATT
+861 TV
-876 PVAETAQT
+876 
-884 PVPQDIDSEVDA
+884 
-896 PAPVGEEAATPAP
+896 TPAP

-941 TSADGAT
+941 TSAGGAT

-955 PAPVPAQNP
+955 PAPAPAQNP

-979 SGGTVPGAANAPK
+979 SGGTVPGTANAPK

-1025 TTGTNAPTSVPGTT
+1025 TTGANAPTSVPGTT
-1039 PAPSTASGQSSTAPG
+1039 PAPSTASGQSSTVPG
-1054 SGTAPTTVR
+1054 SGTAPATVR

-1078 SIPTAPVSGGSAGVA
+1078 SIPTAPVSGSSAGVA

-1099 AGAVAGTAAGQAQ
+1099 AGAVAGTAGQAQ

-1117 ASTTVSAPGSAPTIP
+1117 ASTTVSAPGSAPTTP
-1132 TESSAASAPTSTTP
+1132 TESGAASAPASP
-1146 ATTTPASAPES
+1146 APAAPTHVSAPES
-1157 GSGTTNDG
+1157 GSGTTNGG

-1192 SGETASAPSTA
+1192 SSETAPAPSTA
-1203 TTPATQIT
+1203 TTPATQTT

-1217 PSESDSSSAGG
+1217 PSESSAPSAGG

-1249 DVPGAGGTDT
+1249 NVPGAGGTDT
-1259 LGRSDSAPTSTNG
+1259 LERSDSAPTSTNG

-1279 AQGSGGTMSPATAD
+1279 AQGSGDTTSPATAD
-1293 TASAVPES
+1293 TTSAVPES

-1315 APVSDTG
+1315 APVSDAG

-1327 GDSGSSFGND
+1327 GNSGSSSGNG

-1365 SVSAPASSGNTGS
+1365 SVSAPTSSGDTGS
-1378 SSESASSGSAND
+1378 SSESGPSGSVND
-1390 STDTPTSETGGTSS
+1390 STDTPTSETAGTSS
-1404 ETVEAPAADG
+1404 EKVEAPAADG

-1420 ETGGSGYSEGDMPPE
+1420 ETGGSGYSEGDMRPE

-1450 QVEQAAEQQSSGSAV
+1450 QVEQAAEQQSGGSTV
-1465 TETVDEAGS
+1465 TETVNEAGS
-1474 ESNTQ
+1474 ESQTQ
-1479 NSHDDSENYS
+1479 NSRDDSENYS

-1494 DAEDVSEPDSADEPD
+1494 DTEDAPEPDFADEPD

-1548 APEQEMAEPEPV
+1548 APEQEMAEAEPV
-1560 AEHEHES
+1560 TEPKPES
-1567 EPEQLAEQKRPPIPE
+1567 EPEQVEEQKRPPIPE

-1668 ARSIEGFENVGPDL
+1668 ARNIEGFENVGPDL

-1689 QARQESRKNSE
+1689 QARQEYRKNSE
-1700 PRPYN
+1700 PRPYS
-1705 GHSNGQPHFQRY
+1705 GRSNDQPHFQRY
-1717 DDQKRD
+1717 DDQNGK

-1732 KHNPFSGM
+1732 NHNPFSGM
-1740 GDYKRKR
+1740 GDFKHRR

>member
-1 MSSINSLVNQKRNK
+1 
-15 NLIRRTMLAAIA
+15 MLAAIA
-27 GCLMSVCIAFAG
+27 GCLMPVCIAFAG

-316 DDMMQTAGLKIT
+316 DDMMQTSGLKIT

-343 RSIGNVFGGVAS
+343 RSIGNVFGDVAS

-738 PVPET
+738 TVPET

-762 PAPVNEDAPAP
+762 PAPLNEDAPAP

-783 QSADETTA
+783 QSADEAPTETA
-791 APATETAQAPVPQDM
+791 QTPVPQDVDSRVDAPAPVGEEASVPAPQSVDETATTPAAETAQAPVPQDM
-806 DSKVDAPAPVSEE
+806 DSG
-819 ASAPAPQS
+819 
-827 ADEAPTAPATET
+827 
-839 AQAPVP
+839 
-845 QDVDSKVD
+845 VD

-861 ASAPAPQSVDETATT
+861 TV
-876 PVAETAQT
+876 
-884 PVPQDIDSEVDA
+884 I
-896 PAPVGEEAATPAP
+896 PAP
-909 QDVGGKA
+909 QDIGGKA

-932 SADGKVAEP
+932 SADDRVAEP
-941 TSADGAT
+941 TSAGGAT
-948 PASGVTA
+948 PASDVAA
-955 PAPVPAQNP
+955 PAPVPAQNS

-979 SGGTVPGAANAPK
+979 SGGTVPGTANA
-992 TANVPGMAANNM
+992 PGMAANNM

-1017 VNAPAPAS
+1017 VNAPAPGS
-1025 TTGTNAPTSVPGTT
+1025 TTGANAPTSVPGTT
-1039 PAPSTASGQSSTAPG
+1039 PAPSTASGQSSTVPG

-1063 PATGAGS
+1063 PAAGAGS
-1070 VSAPAPSA
+1070 VSAQAPSA

-1099 AGAVAGTAAGQAQ
+1099 AGAVAGTATGQAH

-1117 ASTTVSAPGSAPTIP
+1117 ASTTVPAPGSVPTTP
-1132 TESSAASAPTSTTP
+1132 TESDAASAPASPAPTTP
-1146 ATTTPASAPES
+1146 THVSAPES
-1157 GSGTTNDG
+1157 GSGTTNGG

-1192 SGETASAPSTA
+1192 SGEIASASSTA

-1217 PSESDSSSAGG
+1217 PSERGSSSAGG
-1228 HATTPNE
+1228 RATAPNE
-1235 GTTHSESSGTGSVS
+1235 GTAHSESSGTGSVS
-1249 DVPGAGGTDT
+1249 NVPGAGGTDT

-1293 TASAVPES
+1293 TASTVPES

-1327 GDSGSSFGND
+1327 GDSGSSFGNG

-1365 SVSAPASSGNTGS
+1365 SVSALTSSGNTGS
-1378 SSESASSGSAND
+1378 SSESAPSGSAND
-1390 STDTPTSETGGTSS
+1390 GTDTPTSETGGTSS
-1404 ETVEAPAADG
+1404 EKVEAPAADG

-1420 ETGGSGYSEGDMPPE
+1420 ETGGAGYSEGDMPPE

-1494 DAEDVSEPDSADEPD
+1494 DTEDVSEPDSADEPD

-1567 EPEQLAEQKRPPIPE
+1567 EPEQVAEQKRPPIPE

>member
-1 MSSINSLVNQKRNK
+1 
-15 NLIRRTMLAAIA
+15 MLAAVA

-181 SFSGVGSDMTGLGE
+181 SFSSVGSDMTGLGE

-581 EIAKGRKAGDSD
+581 EIAKGRKTGDSD

-683 YPAQA
+683 YLAQA

-750 TNEQPVKDADAA
+750 TNEQPVKDVDAA
-762 PAPVNEDAPAP
+762 PAPLNEDAPAP
-773 VGEEASAPAP
+773 VG
-783 QSADETTA
+783 
-791 APATETAQAPVPQDM
+791 
-806 DSKVDAPAPVSEE
+806 EE

-861 ASAPAPQSVDETATT
+861 ASAPAPQSVDATATT
-876 PVAETAQT
+876 PIAETAQT
-884 PVPQDIDSEVDA
+884 PVPQDMDSEVDA
-896 PAPVGEEAATPAP
+896 PAPVGEEAVTPAP

-916 DAPVPASENAS
+916 DAPVPASEYAS

-932 SADGKVAEP
+932 STDGKVAEP
-941 TSADGAT
+941 TSAGGAT
-948 PASGVTA
+948 PASGVTTPA
-955 PAPVPAQNP
+955 PAPAQNP

-979 SGGTVPGAANAPK
+979 SGGTVPGTANAPK

-1017 VNAPAPAS
+1017 VNTPAPAS
-1025 TTGTNAPTSVPGTT
+1025 TTGANAPTSVPGTT
-1039 PAPSTASGQSSTAPG
+1039 PTPSTTSGQSSTVPG
-1054 SGTAPTTVR
+1054 SGTAPAKAKPT
-1063 PATGAGS
+1063 TGAGS

-1078 SIPTAPVSGGSAGVA
+1078 SIPSAPVSGDS
-1093 VAAGVA
+1093 AGVA
-1099 AGAVAGTAAGQAQ
+1099 AGAVAGTATGQAH

-1117 ASTTVSAPGSAPTIP
+1117 ASTTVSAPGSVPTTP
-1132 TESSAASAPTSTTP
+1132 TESGAASAPASPAPTTP
-1146 ATTTPASAPES
+1146 THVSAPES
-1157 GSGTTNDG
+1157 GSGTTNGG

-1228 HATTPNE
+1228 HATAPNE
-1235 GTTHSESSGTGSVS
+1235 GTTHSESSGTDSVS
-1249 DVPGAGGTDT
+1249 NVPTDT

-1279 AQGSGGTMSPATAD
+1279 AQGGGGTTSPATAD
-1293 TASAVPES
+1293 TASAAPES

-1327 GDSGSSFGND
+1327 GDSGSSSGNS

-1365 SVSAPASSGNTGS
+1365 SVSALTSSGNTGS

-1390 STDTPTSETGGTSS
+1390 STNTPTSETGGTSS

-1567 EPEQLAEQKRPPIPE
+1567 EPEQVAEQKRPPIPE

-1705 GHSNGQPHFQRY
+1705 GRSNGQPHFQRY

-1723 SHGHGKQDK
+1723 SQGHGKQNK
-1732 KHNPFSGM
+1732 RNNPFSGM
-1740 GDYKRKR
+1740 DDYKRKR

>member
-1 MSSINSLVNQKRNK
+1 
-15 NLIRRTMLAAIA
+15 MLAAVA

-63 DIVLEPLLEITTM
+63 DIVLKPLLEITTM

-86 GFDSGNNIGN
+86 GFDNGNNIGN

-116 HIISYLINIAHG
+116 HIISYLINLAHG

-133 IPKLIWNAV
+133 VPKLIWNAV
-142 FGIVMVICGKTFL
+142 FGIVMVICGKTLL

-806 DSKVDAPAPVSEE
+806 DSEVDAPAPVSEE

-845 QDVDSKVD
+845 QDVDSK
-853 APAPVGEE
+853 
-861 ASAPAPQSVDETATT
+861 
-876 PVAETAQT
+876 
-884 PVPQDIDSEVDA
+884 VDA

-1099 AGAVAGTAAGQAQ
+1099 AGAVAGTATGQAH

-1117 ASTTVSAPGSAPTIP
+1117 ASTTVSAPGSVPTTP
-1132 TESSAASAPTSTTP
+1132 TESGAASAPASPAPTTP
-1146 ATTTPASAPES
+1146 THVSAPES
-1157 GSGTTNDG
+1157 GSGTTNGG

-1192 SGETASAPSTA
+1192 SGEIASAPSTA

-1211 PETASA
+1211 LETASA
-1217 PSESDSSSAGG
+1217 PSESGSSRAGG
-1228 HATTPNE
+1228 HETAPNE
-1235 GTTHSESSGTGSVS
+1235 GTAHSESSGTDSVS
-1249 DVPGAGGTDT
+1249 NVPGTDGTDT

-1279 AQGSGGTMSPATAD
+1279 VQGSSGGTTSPATAD
-1293 TASAVPES
+1293 TTSAAPEF

-1327 GDSGSSFGND
+1327 GDSGSGSGNG

-1365 SVSAPASSGNTGS
+1365 SVSAPTSSGNTGS
-1378 SSESASSGSAND
+1378 SSESAPSGSAND
-1390 STDTPTSETGGTSS
+1390 GTDTPTSETGGTSS
-1404 ETVEAPAADG
+1404 EKVEAPAADG

-1420 ETGGSGYSEGDMPPE
+1420 ETGGAGYSEGDMPPE

-1494 DAEDVSEPDSADEPD
+1494 DTEDVSEPDSADEPD

-1560 AEHEHES
+1560 AEPEHES
-1567 EPEQLAEQKRPPIPE
+1567 EPEQVAEQKRPPIPE

-1689 QARQESRKNSE
+1689 QARQEFRKNSE
-1700 PRPYN
+1700 PRPYD

-1740 GDYKRKR
+1740 DDYKRKR

>member
-1 MSSINSLVNQKRNK
+1 
-15 NLIRRTMLAAIA
+15 MLAAIA

-155 TMIFNEIV
+155 AMIFNEIV

-750 TNEQPVKDADAA
+750 TNEQPVKDVDAA
-762 PAPVNEDAPAP
+762 PAPLNEDAPAP
-773 VGEEASAPAP
+773 VG
-783 QSADETTA
+783 
-791 APATETAQAPVPQDM
+791 
-806 DSKVDAPAPVSEE
+806 EE

-876 PVAETAQT
+876 PVAETAQP
-884 PVPQDIDSEVDA
+884 PVPQDMDSEVDA
-896 PAPVGEEAATPAP
+896 PAPVGEEAVTPAP

-941 TSADGAT
+941 TSAGGAT
-948 PASGVTA
+948 PASGVTTPA
-955 PAPVPAQNP
+955 PAPAQNP

-979 SGGTVPGAANAPK
+979 SGGTVPGTANAPK

-1017 VNAPAPAS
+1017 VNATAPGS
-1025 TTGTNAPTSVPGTT
+1025 TTGANAPTSVPGTT
-1039 PAPSTASGQSSTAPG
+1039 PAPSTASGQSSTVPG

-1063 PATGAGS
+1063 PAAGAGS
-1070 VSAPAPSA
+1070 VSAQAPSA

-1099 AGAVAGTAAGQAQ
+1099 AGAVAGTATGQAH

-1117 ASTTVSAPGSAPTIP
+1117 ASTTVSAPGSVPTTP
-1132 TESSAASAPTSTTP
+1132 TESGAASAPASPAPTTP
-1146 ATTTPASAPES
+1146 THVSAPES
-1157 GSGTTNDG
+1157 GSGTTNGG

-1249 DVPGAGGTDT
+1249 NVPGAGGTDT

-1327 GDSGSSFGND
+1327 GDSGSS
-1337 AGSSSGSAPASGE
+1337 AGSSFDSAPASGE
-1350 SAHAPSGSGSSGSGT
+1350 SAHVPSGSGSSGSGT
-1365 SVSAPASSGNTGS
+1365 SVSAPASSGNTDS

-1420 ETGGSGYSEGDMPPE
+1420 ETGGSGYSEGNMPPE

-1450 QVEQAAEQQSSGSAV
+1450 QVEQAAEQQTSGSAV

-1474 ESNTQ
+1474 ESHTQ

-1494 DAEDVSEPDSADEPD
+1494 DTEDVSEPDSADEPD

-1567 EPEQLAEQKRPPIPE
+1567 EPEQVAEQKRPPIPE

>member
-1 MSSINSLVNQKRNK
+1 
-15 NLIRRTMLAAIA
+15 MLAAVA

-181 SFSGVGSDMTGLGE
+181 SFSSVGSDMTGLGE

-239 INLSPLAFATMASEN
+239 INLSPLAFATMPSEN

-738 PVPET
+738 TVPET

-750 TNEQPVKDADAA
+750 TNEQPVKDMDAAA
-762 PAPVNEDAPAP
+762 PAPVSEDAPAP
-773 VGEEASAPAP
+773 VDEEAS
-783 QSADETTA
+783 T
-791 APATETAQAPVPQDM
+791 
-806 DSKVDAPAPVSEE
+806 
-819 ASAPAPQS
+819 PAPQS

-845 QDVDSKVD
+845 QDVDSRVD

-861 ASAPAPQSVDETATT
+861 ASVPAPQSVDETATT
-876 PVAETAQT
+876 PAAETAQA
-884 PVPQDIDSEVDA
+884 PVPQDMDSGVDA
-896 PAPVGEEAATPAP
+896 PAPVGEETVTPAP

-941 TSADGAT
+941 TSAGGAT
-948 PASGVTA
+948 PAPGVTA
-955 PAPVPAQNP
+955 PTAAPAQNH
-964 TTNTVNAPVQGAAPV
+964 TTSTVNAPVQGTAPV
-979 SGGTVPGAANAPK
+979 SGGTVPGTANAPK

-1039 PAPSTASGQSSTAPG
+1039 PAPSTASGQSSTVPG

-1063 PATGAGS
+1063 PAAGAGS

-1078 SIPTAPVSGGSAGVA
+1078 SIPTAPVSGSSAGVA
-1093 VAAGVA
+1093 AAAGVA

-1112 PVSAP
+1112 PVSTP
-1117 ASTTVSAPGSAPTIP
+1117 ASTTVSAPGSVPTTP
-1132 TESSAASAPTSTTP
+1132 TESGAASAPASPVPTTP
-1146 ATTTPASAPES
+1146 THVSTPES
-1157 GSGTTNDG
+1157 GSGTTNGG

-1192 SGETASAPSTA
+1192 SGETAPAPSSA

-1217 PSESDSSSAGG
+1217 PSESNAPSAGG
-1228 HATTPNE
+1228 DATAPNE
-1235 GTTHSESSGTGSVS
+1235 GTAHSESSGTGGVS
-1249 DVPGAGGTDT
+1249 NVPGADSADT
-1259 LGRSDSAPTSTNG
+1259 LGRSDSAPTSTSG
-1272 QESGSAP
+1272 QESSSAP
-1279 AQGSGGTMSPATAD
+1279 AQGSGGTTSPATVD
-1293 TASAVPES
+1293 TTSAAPES

-1315 APVSDTG
+1315 APASDTG

-1327 GDSGSSFGND
+1327 GSSGSSSDNG

-1365 SVSAPASSGNTGS
+1365 SVSAPTSSGDTGS
-1378 SSESASSGSAND
+1378 SSESAPSGSVND

-1404 ETVEAPAADG
+1404 EKVEAPAADG

-1435 PETTVE
+1435 PETTVK

-1450 QVEQAAEQQSSGSAV
+1450 QVEQAAEQQSGSSTV

-1474 ESNTQ
+1474 ESHTQ

-1494 DAEDVSEPDSADEPD
+1494 DTEDVPEPDSVDEPD

-1520 ATDDAAF
+1520 ATDDSAF

-1548 APEQEMAEPEPV
+1548 APAQEMAEPEPV
-1560 AEHEHES
+1560 AESEPES
-1567 EPEQLAEQKRPPIPE
+1567 EPEQVAEQKRPPIPE
-1582 AYMTSQSSVTRL
+1582 AYMTSQSSITRL

-1705 GHSNGQPHFQRY
+1705 GRSNGQPHFQRY

-1723 SHGHGKQDK
+1723 SQGHGKQNKRND
-1732 KHNPFSGM
+1732 PFSGID
-1740 GDYKRKR
+1740 DYKRKR

>member
-1 MSSINSLVNQKRNK
+1 
-15 NLIRRTMLAAIA
+15 MLAAIA

-743 AETPAAQ
+743 TETPAAQ
-750 TNEQPVKDADAA
+750 TNEQPVKDVDAA
-762 PAPVNEDAPAP
+762 PAPLNEDAPAP
-773 VGEEASAPAP
+773 VG
-783 QSADETTA
+783 
-791 APATETAQAPVPQDM
+791 
-806 DSKVDAPAPVSEE
+806 EE

-861 ASAPAPQSVDETATT
+861 ASAPAPQSVDATATT
-876 PVAETAQT
+876 PIAETAQT
-884 PVPQDIDSEVDA
+884 PVPQDMDSEVDA
-896 PAPVGEEAATPAP
+896 PAPVGEEAVTHAP
-909 QDVGGKA
+909 QDVGDKA

-941 TSADGAT
+941 TSAGGAT

-955 PAPVPAQNP
+955 PVPAPAQNP

-979 SGGTVPGAANAPK
+979 SGGTVPGTANAPK
-992 TANVPGMAANNM
+992 TVNVPGMAANNM

-1017 VNAPAPAS
+1017 VNAPAPGS
-1025 TTGTNAPTSVPGTT
+1025 TTGANAPTSVPGTT
-1039 PAPSTASGQSSTAPG
+1039 PAPSTASGQSSTVPG

-1063 PATGAGS
+1063 PAAGAGS
-1070 VSAPAPSA
+1070 VSAHAPSA

-1099 AGAVAGTAAGQAQ
+1099 AGAVAGTATGQAH

-1117 ASTTVSAPGSAPTIP
+1117 ASTTVSAPGSVPTTP
-1132 TESSAASAPTSTTP
+1132 TESGAASAPASPAPTTP
-1146 ATTTPASAPES
+1146 THVSAPES
-1157 GSGTTNDG
+1157 GSGTTNGG

-1192 SGETASAPSTA
+1192 SGETASTPSTA

-1249 DVPGAGGTDT
+1249 NVPGAGGTDT

-1327 GDSGSSFGND
+1327 GDSGSSFGNG

-1365 SVSAPASSGNTGS
+1365 SVSAPASSGNTDS

-1420 ETGGSGYSEGDMPPE
+1420 ETGGSEYSEGDMPPE
-1435 PETTVE
+1435 PETTVK

-1450 QVEQAAEQQSSGSAV
+1450 QVEQAAEQQTSGSAV
-1465 TETVDEAGS
+1465 TETVDKAGS
-1474 ESNTQ
+1474 ESHTQ

-1494 DAEDVSEPDSADEPD
+1494 DTEDVSEPDSADEPD

-1567 EPEQLAEQKRPPIPE
+1567 EPEQVAEQKRPPIPE

>member
-1 MSSINSLVNQKRNK
+1 
-15 NLIRRTMLAAIA
+15 MLAAVA

-254 TKDTARSWLQMFWS
+254 TKDTAKSWLQMFWS

-428 KMASGALNADSYNTD
+428 KMASGALNTDSYNTD
-443 AYKQVLE
+443 AYKQALE

-750 TNEQPVKDADAA
+750 TNEQPVKEADAA
-762 PAPVNEDAPAP
+762 PAPVSEDAPAP
-773 VGEEASAPAP
+773 V
-783 QSADETTA
+783 D
-791 APATETAQAPVPQDM
+791 
-806 DSKVDAPAPVSEE
+806 EE

-861 ASAPAPQSVDETATT
+861 ASAPAPQSVDATATT
-876 PVAETAQT
+876 PIAETAQT
-884 PVPQDIDSEVDA
+884 PVPQDMDSEVDA
-896 PAPVGEEAATPAP
+896 PAPVGEEAVTHAP
-909 QDVGGKA
+909 QDVGDKA

-941 TSADGAT
+941 TSAGGAT

-955 PAPVPAQNP
+955 PVPAPAQNP

-979 SGGTVPGAANAPK
+979 SGGTVPGTANAPK
-992 TANVPGMAANNM
+992 TVNVPGMAANNM

-1017 VNAPAPAS
+1017 VNAPAPGS
-1025 TTGTNAPTSVPGTT
+1025 TTGANAPTSVPGTT
-1039 PAPSTASGQSSTAPG
+1039 PAPSTASEQSSTVPG

-1063 PATGAGS
+1063 PAAGAGS
-1070 VSAPAPSA
+1070 VSAHAPSA

-1099 AGAVAGTAAGQAQ
+1099 AGAVAGTATGQAH

-1117 ASTTVSAPGSAPTIP
+1117 ASTTVSAPGSVPTTP
-1132 TESSAASAPTSTTP
+1132 TESGAASAPASPAPTTP
-1146 ATTTPASAPES
+1146 THVSAPES
-1157 GSGTTNDG
+1157 GSGTTNGG

-1249 DVPGAGGTDT
+1249 NVPGAGGTDT

-1327 GDSGSSFGND
+1327 GDSGSSFGNG

-1378 SSESASSGSAND
+1378 SSESALSGSAND

-1494 DAEDVSEPDSADEPD
+1494 DTEDVSEPDSADEPD

-1567 EPEQLAEQKRPPIPE
+1567 EPEQVAEQKRPPIPE

>member
-1 MSSINSLVNQKRNK
+1 
-15 NLIRRTMLAAIA
+15 MLAAVA

-86 GFDSGNNIGN
+86 GFDNGNNIGN

-116 HIISYLINIAHG
+116 HIISYLINLAHG

-133 IPKLIWNAV
+133 VPKLIWNAV
-142 FGIVMVICGKTFL
+142 FGIVMVICGKTLL

-254 TKDTARSWLQMFWS
+254 TKDTAKSWLQMFWS

-428 KMASGALNADSYNTD
+428 KMASGALNTDSYNTD

-738 PVPET
+738 TASET

-750 TNEQPVKDADAA
+750 TNEQPVKDVDAA
-762 PAPVNEDAPAP
+762 PAPLNEDAPAP
-773 VGEEASAPAP
+773 VG
-783 QSADETTA
+783 
-791 APATETAQAPVPQDM
+791 
-806 DSKVDAPAPVSEE
+806 EE

-861 ASAPAPQSVDETATT
+861 ASAPAPQSVDATATT
-876 PVAETAQT
+876 PIAETAQT
-884 PVPQDIDSEVDA
+884 PVPQDMDSEVDA
-896 PAPVGEEAATPAP
+896 PAPVGEEAVTHAP
-909 QDVGGKA
+909 QDVGDKA
-916 DAPVPASENAS
+916 YAPVPASENAS

-941 TSADGAT
+941 TSAGGAT
-948 PASGVTA
+948 PVSGVTA
-955 PAPVPAQNP
+955 PAPAPAQNP

-979 SGGTVPGAANAPK
+979 SGGTVPGTANAPK

-1017 VNAPAPAS
+1017 VNTPAPAS
-1025 TTGTNAPTSVPGTT
+1025 TTGANAPTSVPGTT
-1039 PAPSTASGQSSTAPG
+1039 PTPSTTSGQSSTVPG
-1054 SGTAPTTVR
+1054 SGTAPAKAKPT
-1063 PATGAGS
+1063 TGAGS

-1078 SIPTAPVSGGSAGVA
+1078 SIPSAPVSGDS
-1093 VAAGVA
+1093 AGVA
-1099 AGAVAGTAAGQAQ
+1099 AGAVAGTATGQAH

-1117 ASTTVSAPGSAPTIP
+1117 ASTTVSAPGSVPTTP
-1132 TESSAASAPTSTTP
+1132 TESGAASAPASPAPTTP
-1146 ATTTPASAPES
+1146 THVSAPES
-1157 GSGTTNDG
+1157 GSGTTNGG

-1249 DVPGAGGTDT
+1249 NVPGAGGTDT

-1327 GDSGSSFGND
+1327 GDSGSSFGNG

-1414 LPYAVG
+1414 LPYAAG

-1441 TETAATEVV
+1441 TETTATEVV

>member
-1 MSSINSLVNQKRNK
+1 
-15 NLIRRTMLAAIA
+15 
-27 GCLMSVCIAFAG
+27 MSVCIAFAG

-181 SFSGVGSDMTGLGE
+181 SFSSVGSDMTGLGE

-651 LADMMNPDSNAD
+651 LDDMMNPDSNAD

-762 PAPVNEDAPAP
+762 HAPVNEDAHAP
-773 VGEEASAPAP
+773 VG
-783 QSADETTA
+783 
-791 APATETAQAPVPQDM
+791 
-806 DSKVDAPAPVSEE
+806 EE

-916 DAPVPASENAS
+916 DAPVPANENAS

-941 TSADGAT
+941 TSAGGAT

-955 PAPVPAQNP
+955 PAPAPAQNS

-979 SGGTVPGAANAPK
+979 SGGTVPGTANAPK

-1025 TTGTNAPTSVPGTT
+1025 TTGANAPTSVPGTT
-1039 PAPSTASGQSSTAPG
+1039 PAPSTASGQSSTVPG

-1063 PATGAGS
+1063 PAAGAGS

-1117 ASTTVSAPGSAPTIP
+1117 ASTTVSAPGSAPTTP
-1132 TESSAASAPTSTTP
+1132 TESGAVSEPASPAPAAPTHV
-1146 ATTTPASAPES
+1146 SAPES

-1192 SGETASAPSTA
+1192 SGETAPAPSTA
-1203 TTPATQIT
+1203 TTHATQIT

-1217 PSESDSSSAGG
+1217 PSESGSSPAGG
-1228 HATTPNE
+1228 HATAPNE

-1249 DVPGAGGTDT
+1249 NAPSADGTDT

-1279 AQGSGGTMSPATAD
+1279 AQGSGGTTSPATAD
-1293 TASAVPES
+1293 TASAAPES

-1315 APVSDTG
+1315 APASDTG

-1327 GDSGSSFGND
+1327 GSSGSSSDNG

-1365 SVSAPASSGNTGS
+1365 SVSAPTSSGDTGS
-1378 SSESASSGSAND
+1378 SSESAPSGSVND

-1404 ETVEAPAADG
+1404 EKVEAPAADG

-1435 PETTVE
+1435 PETTVK

-1450 QVEQAAEQQSSGSAV
+1450 QVEQAAEQQSGSSTV

-1474 ESNTQ
+1474 ESHTQ

-1494 DAEDVSEPDSADEPD
+1494 DTEDVPEPDSVDEPD

-1520 ATDDAAF
+1520 ATDDSAF

-1548 APEQEMAEPEPV
+1548 APAQEMAEPEPV
-1560 AEHEHES
+1560 AESEPES
-1567 EPEQLAEQKRPPIPE
+1567 EPEQVAEQKRPPIPE
-1582 AYMTSQSSVTRL
+1582 AYMTSQSSITRL

-1705 GHSNGQPHFQRY
+1705 GRSNGQPHFQRY

-1723 SHGHGKQDK
+1723 SQGHGKQNKRND
-1732 KHNPFSGM
+1732 PFSGID
-1740 GDYKRKR
+1740 DYKRKR

>member
-738 PVPET
+738 TASET

-750 TNEQPVKDADAA
+750 TNEQPVKDVDAA
-762 PAPVNEDAPAP
+762 PAPLNEDAPAP
-773 VGEEASAPAP
+773 VG
-783 QSADETTA
+783 
-791 APATETAQAPVPQDM
+791 
-806 DSKVDAPAPVSEE
+806 EE

-861 ASAPAPQSVDETATT
+861 ASAPAPQSVDATATT
-876 PVAETAQT
+876 PIAETAQT
-884 PVPQDIDSEVDA
+884 PVPQDMDSEVDA
-896 PAPVGEEAATPAP
+896 PAPVGEEAVTHAP
-909 QDVGGKA
+909 QDVGDKA
-916 DAPVPASENAS
+916 YAPVPASENAS

-941 TSADGAT
+941 TSAGGAT
-948 PASGVTA
+948 PVSGVTA
-955 PAPVPAQNP
+955 PAPAPAQNP

-979 SGGTVPGAANAPK
+979 SGGTVPGTANAPK

-1017 VNAPAPAS
+1017 VNTPAPAS
-1025 TTGTNAPTSVPGTT
+1025 TTGANAPTSVPGTT
-1039 PAPSTASGQSSTAPG
+1039 PTPSTTSGQSSTVPG
-1054 SGTAPTTVR
+1054 SGTAPAKAKPT
-1063 PATGAGS
+1063 TGAGS

-1078 SIPTAPVSGGSAGVA
+1078 SIPSAPVSGDS
-1093 VAAGVA
+1093 AGVA
-1099 AGAVAGTAAGQAQ
+1099 AGAVAGTATGQAH

-1117 ASTTVSAPGSAPTIP
+1117 ASTTVSAPGSVPTTP
-1132 TESSAASAPTSTTP
+1132 TESGAASAPASPAPTTP
-1146 ATTTPASAPES
+1146 THVSAPES
-1157 GSGTTNDG
+1157 GSGTTNGG

-1249 DVPGAGGTDT
+1249 NVPGAGGTDT

-1327 GDSGSSFGND
+1327 GDSGSSFGNG
-1337 AGSSSGSAPASGE
+1337 AGSSSDSAPASGE

-1390 STDTPTSETGGTSS
+1390 GTDTPTSETGGTSS

-1494 DAEDVSEPDSADEPD
+1494 DTEDVSEPDSADEPD

-1567 EPEQLAEQKRPPIPE
+1567 EPEQVAEQKRPPIPE